1 MSSVEERVAQ
11 LRKELQGKVQGS
23 TSNDSGIKQLREKL
37 SQNPNEPIRRTYT
50 PASNYVAE
58 SGTLAK
64 SATSIVPVIERQEAY
79 KPSNL
84 LDMTD
89 DELSVREDALQQL
102 VNSNRFRSQE
112 LNRGTDAAA
121 RQAEENLKALQEAR
135 GLKRLGAYSDEELR
149 GMSLADID
157 ETVRQLNEQL
167 KYAKDNQMDA
177 QALEYQS
184 QIDALQG
191 ARGQRLQGKAQSY
204 DDFTAEELQERLAN
218 LERQQNAL
226 YQKST
231 STGDGRYYQDA
242 TRMGYQ
248 KEELQQ
254 ANYLAKVRE
263 TDEDTMQMA
272 LDAIR
277 KQMELADLMQQE
289 GTYRDVNPWFAVNFG
304 TPSEEQGSAYENI
317 KALSAEADAA
327 LQAAK
332 AKAHNT
338 GADWTTL
345 EHYAESQINKE
356 RADAMTENAK
366 NAVEDADSIVGAMLR
381 HSGSQI
387 FGGLGALDMTAQA
400 IGNAFRGSENYL
412 PIDPNT
418 NYNRYSILADA
429 YQQGGAELVEK
440 YAAADPILGKFLT
453 GKDYITGDQ
462 SRAQY
467 LYNVGVSSLDSA
479 VNLGVAML
487 LSAGISGFVPM
498 DAQTFNTT
506 SARLVNAIMGSSAAT
521 SAIRENLK
529 SGDMTDA
536 QAVTLGIMSG
546 VAEAITESW
555 SIETLLNGDTTA
567 FARLVNRIVKNPVG
581 NNLLKGFISEGS
593 EEIASNWLNR
603 LFDYIVRH
611 DKSETMQDYNA
622 YLAQGDSSGEAWRK
636 IFTGWL
642 QEDASAGLA
651 GSLAGLTGGA
661 SHYALTGTVD
671 SVDTYVTER
680 EAEKAR
686 LQAEQNARQEAQNME
701 QNVQQNTAQNVQQ
714 MQKKTAE
721 QPTAQ
726 NVQQNTAEQQ
736 RAENTQ
742 QERPAANN
750 TEAEITNRNR
760 SEAEVD
766 SDILQVAR
774 AATVLGES
782 GAKALTDAY
791 DRATARQIS
800 PEEAVTGFTHI
811 YNAALENKEIPSE
824 NLPAHMRMAAKY
836 AGQNDA
842 ARAAQAKYFGESAM
856 LVRDKAFKKAHLSS
870 RTAMRLDALAKVL
883 GVKISFAEEVNNGL
897 SNAAYGDGEM
907 VIALDTQDPLSTAV
921 IHEAIHRLRE
931 TNPKLYNELSTFI
944 QTNLSTDRYLRSILE
959 RMDRYQ
965 NSDLGYLTEEMV
977 ADAFG
982 RIMND
987 GKLLDRYVQDN
998 RTGAEKL
1005 RDLLQDIVNAVRRV
1019 LNQQNLKLSREQ
1031 KAEFQ
1036 ELEKQY
1042 SAMAQKLTKA
1052 LDAAAR
1058 QTAEQNK
1065 NAATTGGEV
1074 RYSINPN
1081 YRNDILSWYN
1091 NGKPKGE
1098 TFELGST
1105 GPVLQ
1110 GLGAIESDIYMTGD
1124 KIRTILD
1131 QHKEMSIA
1139 EISRIPEILEDPVL
1153 ILKSKGTGKNGDNSR
1168 MVVYGSIK
1176 AKNGQP
1182 ILSVLDLRPRE
1193 NGFLLNDMQKVNSAY
1208 TKNNP
1213 IGFISNSEVLYADKK
1228 RTIPLLRQFGLTI
1241 TSRRLLQSGSIGSIS
1256 YDGDI
1261 VNLSGEPFLSV
1272 VDTSSGNDTEFYD
1285 DQHKYSMKVTD
1296 KKTLDFLN
1304 NQKTITTYKTMQYVD
1319 GKLYPPM
1326 AARINGQYEDAST
1339 LGQWEQAVEHPEFIR
1354 DGNKFKLDKG
1364 KGQGSLTAAYNPYMH
1379 SSNLVIND
1387 QFTGAYTRDNL
1398 VTVECEVPVSEAT
1411 SGYKADG
1418 AKDNVGWHAWHTG
1431 TVAGQI
1437 RKETGVERQVFLSR
1451 WIKPVRIIPDAEV
1464 AKMYKT
1470 LLKGTQIKVPDNV
1483 VTPSLLSELKKAGV
1497 PIEESGRIRYS
1508 LKEDIEKQINSAGL
1522 YLQNK
1527 DNNKN
1532 NLRIR
1537 AYLSEAYPD
1546 YSIGFQNDKN
1556 TGRVS
1561 VLSVADRK
1569 TAQDA
1574 FARSAAETA
1583 HRMKEV
1589 NEKKRF
1595 YDRVKTPSGIERLR
1609 LSLMKR
1615 LERDGYTSAYIET
1628 SKSSV
1633 HSISSY
1639 IYAVSED
1646 GNPVTIKISDHNTMG
1661 QKLGNNT
1668 DAFIDL
1674 RDMRNIDHV
1683 YKEIQAIFERNGV
1696 LQSADNAGKYSLKAG
1711 TKPQENVKRKF
1722 SLKTDSEGR
1731 KLSEQQEEY
1740 FKDSKVRDED
1750 GNLLVVYHGTDAD
1763 FTVFDRSKSRANMD
1777 IQGNFFSPWEID
1789 AKGYGSKV
1797 SAYYLNITNP
1807 ANEGTAYKALNR
1819 FKGQNEAGV
1828 KAREYL
1834 ISLGYDGVNNSG
1846 EEYIAFYP
1854 EQPKRTDNNNPT
1866 SNPDFRYSL
1875 KQFDDG
1881 KRFVDV
1887 ETDQAQFDG
1896 LSLNEM
1902 NMLAHKIIKQKYGN
1916 KVVGIDNRVYV
1927 NGNSAEEYVYFKRG
1941 TPKEVIEA
1949 KARASTE
1956 LDNLIDVGTNFRT
1969 AEDGADGHVHP
1980 DAPGGFSYFDTIF
1993 KVGPEYYKGVVNVK
2007 NNGRGKLF
2015 WGVTKTENITQDI
2028 YASYGKNPTS
2038 TFLRDASMETVT
2050 QEKESVKR
2058 KKSKEEIP
2066 TEELLAELVKR
2077 YGAMPTGEN
2086 PFRDIVLPKKTAKE
2100 LKLSQTVRTILEA
2113 KATPEVMVPSIQ
2125 ELAAEGTYSYQS
2137 YSDEAALSD
2146 AEAKIRDVGWG
2157 KALEDWNKAVRSG
2170 EVSKANTAMG
2180 WALYD
2185 HSANS
2190 GDTATALMVLNNMVE
2205 HQRSAAQAVQATRIL
2220 KQMNPE
2226 TQLYGVQ
2233 RSVANLQKEINE
2245 RYGKKGVKLII
2256 NEDLAER
2263 FMKAETQTERDNVL
2277 ADIYRDIGRQM
2288 PSSFMDK
2295 WNAWRYLSMLGNPRT
2310 HVRNIVG
2317 NAGFVPVV
2325 AVKNL
2330 TATGIE
2336 AAVNFVSGG
2345 QLQRTKGLIGFSSN
2359 DRAILKAAWNDYA
2372 KIEEAAMGGGK
2383 YSDYAA
2389 ANKYVEEGRRIFR
2402 LKGLEWL
2409 RKTNGKLLDQED
2421 VWFSQPHY
2429 ANALAQYCKANHITA
2444 EQIAEG
2450 GTAMKNA
2457 RAYAI
2462 LEAQKATYR
2471 DTNAF
2476 SQAISDLG
2484 RVGFRTETTV
2494 NKAIAKIIEGILPF
2508 RKTPANILV
2517 RGIEYSPIGLMW
2529 SIKQG
2534 LVDVKS
2540 GKKTGA
2546 QVIDGI
2552 SAGLTGTGLAALGFY
2567 LASQLLVRGGGGDD
2581 DKKKNFEDLTGHQ
2594 TYSLELLDGTS
2605 ITLDWLAPECM
2616 PFFIGVNLYEMMR
2629 DNQGNLT
2636 MADMLRAITQVSE
2649 PLMEL
2654 SCLQSL
2660 NSVFEAVGSLNNS
2673 GVAGLP
2679 KALINAATSYFT
2691 QGLPTVLGQVERTFE
2706 DQRYTT
2712 YTEKNAFLTGDMQY
2726 AFGKASARIPGV
2738 DFQQIPYIDA
2748 WGRIEY
2754 TGDLP
2759 TRALNNF
2766 LNPAYTSKISTSDA
2780 EKELLRLYEAT
2791 GDASVLPQRAPKY
2804 FTVDSERKDL
2814 TAEEY
2819 VKYATLKG
2827 QKSLE
2832 LVTNLTKSDAYKKL
2846 NDEQKVDAIAN
2857 AYKLANQIAKTKIS
2871 SYKPEAWVQKAI
2883 DAEKSTGV
2891 KMEAFLIAKAKT
2903 ADLESIKDKNGDS
2916 ITNSKG
2922 LLIMQ
2927 QIYSIPG
2934 LTDKQ
2939 RAALF
2944 ESLGVGKEIRHLN
2957 KAAVDEKLQ
2966 RIEKKNKK

>member
-1 MSSVEERVAQ
+1 MASIEERAAQ
-11 LRKELQGKVQGS
+11 LRKRLQGD
-23 TSNDSGIKQLREKL
+23 TSDTNSVSSRASQLRERL
-37 SQNPNEPIRRTYT
+37 SRASDEPIRRTYT
-50 PASNYVAE
+50 PASNYVE
-58 SGTLAK
+58 QSTSS
-64 SATSIVPVIERQEAY
+64 SAVQRSSAY
-79 KPSNL
+79 DPSNL

-89 DELSVREDALQQL
+89 EELSVREDALQQL

-184 QIDALQG
+184 QIDVLQG

-263 TDEDTMQMA
+263 IDEDTMQMA

-317 KALSAEADAA
+317 KAFSAEADAA

-366 NAVEDADSIVGAMLR
+366 NTVEDADSIVGAMLR

-387 FGGLGALDMTAQA
+387 FGGLGALDMTAQT

-440 YAAADPILGKFLT
+440 YAAADPILSKFLT

-622 YLAQGDSSGEAWRK
+622 YLSQGDSSGEAWRK
-636 IFTGWL
+636 IFAEWL

-661 SHYALTGTVD
+661 SHYVLTGTVD

-686 LQAEQNARQEAQNME
+686 LQAEQNARQEAQNVE
-701 QNVQQNTAQNVQQ
+701 QAAQQNTAQNVQQ

-750 TEAEITNRNR
+750 TEAQITNRNR

-791 DRATARQIS
+791 DRATAQQIS

-811 YNAALENKEIPSE
+811 YNAALENKDIPSE
-824 NLPAHMRMAAKY
+824 NLPAHMRMAAEY

-883 GVKISFAEEVNNGL
+883 GVNIRFAEEVNNGL

-907 VIALDTQDPLSTAV
+907 VIALDTQDPLNTAV

-1074 RYSINPN
+1074 QS
-1081 YRNDILSWYN
+1081 
-1091 NGKPKGE
+1091 GVK
-1098 TFELGST
+1098 
-1105 GPVLQ
+1105 
-1110 GLGAIESDIYMTGD
+1110 
-1124 KIRTILD
+1124 
-1131 QHKEMSIA
+1131 MS
-1139 EISRIPEILEDPVL
+1139 L
-1153 ILKSKGTGKNGDNSR
+1153 KGTNRYGIE
-1168 MVVYGSIK
+1168 VYETDASIK
-1176 AKNGQP
+1176 ALPKKER
-1182 ILSVLDLRPRE
+1182 IAVYLDLMRNMYSGRTARFVRNGHTYYAVFDQSSLRKSIYGDNRSSRRGVTAFINAGASGDIFDLVE
-1193 NGFLLNDMQKVNSAY
+1193 NSTYKGSAVNTKDHTNADYFDYFVKTVQIDGQVFDLFADVEKAY
-1208 TKNNP
+1208 GTDGGYTYTVALKNNKKIEATP
-1213 IGFISNSEVLYADKK
+1213 HSELPFQEPVKNAGPASDN
-1228 RTIPLLRQFGLTI
+1228 
-1241 TSRRLLQSGSIGSIS
+1241 SIS
-1256 YDGDI
+1256 
-1261 VNLSGEPFLSV
+1261 
-1272 VDTSSGNDTEFYD
+1272 
-1285 DQHKYSMKVTD
+1285 
-1296 KKTLDFLN
+1296 
-1304 NQKTITTYKTMQYVD
+1304 
-1319 GKLYPPM
+1319 
-1326 AARINGQYEDAST
+1326 
-1339 LGQWEQAVEHPEFIR
+1339 
-1354 DGNKFKLDKG
+1354 
-1364 KGQGSLTAAYNPYMH
+1364 
-1379 SSNLVIND
+1379 
-1387 QFTGAYTRDNL
+1387 
-1398 VTVECEVPVSEAT
+1398 
-1411 SGYKADG
+1411 
-1418 AKDNVGWHAWHTG
+1418 KD
-1431 TVAGQI
+1431 
-1437 RKETGVERQVFLSR
+1437 
-1451 WIKPVRIIPDAEV
+1451 
-1464 AKMYKT
+1464 
-1470 LLKGTQIKVPDNV
+1470 
-1483 VTPSLLSELKKAGV
+1483 
-1497 PIEESGRIRYS
+1497 
-1508 LKEDIEKQINSAGL
+1508 
-1522 YLQNK
+1522 
-1527 DNNKN
+1527 
-1532 NLRIR
+1532 
-1537 AYLSEAYPD
+1537 
-1546 YSIGFQNDKN
+1546 
-1556 TGRVS
+1556 
-1561 VLSVADRK
+1561 
-1569 TAQDA
+1569 
-1574 FARSAAETA
+1574 
-1583 HRMKEV
+1583 
-1589 NEKKRF
+1589 
-1595 YDRVKTPSGIERLR
+1595 
-1609 LSLMKR
+1609 
-1615 LERDGYTSAYIET
+1615 
-1628 SKSSV
+1628 
-1633 HSISSY
+1633 
-1639 IYAVSED
+1639 
-1646 GNPVTIKISDHNTMG
+1646 
-1661 QKLGNNT
+1661 
-1668 DAFIDL
+1668 
-1674 RDMRNIDHV
+1674 
-1683 YKEIQAIFERNGV
+1683 
-1696 LQSADNAGKYSLKAG
+1696 
-1711 TKPQENVKRKF
+1711 QENVKRKF

-1854 EQPKRTDNNNPT
+1854 EQSKRTDNSNPT
-1866 SNPDFRYSL
+1866 SNPDIRYSLKEDIEKQINSAGLYLQNKDNNKNNLRIRAYLSEAYPDYSIGFQNDKNTGRVSVLSVADRKTAQDAFARSAAETAHRMKEVNEKKRFYDRIKTPSGIERLRLSLMKRLERDGYTSAYIETSKSSVHSISSYIYAVSEDGNPVTIKISDHNTMGQKLGNNTDAFIDLRDMRNIDHVYKEIQAIFERNGVLQSADNAGKYSLKAGTKPYVSDLARFRYSL

-1902 NMLAHKIIKQKYGN
+1902 NALAKKIIKEKFGN
-1916 KVVGIDNRVYV
+1916 RVTGIDNRTYV
-1927 NGNSAEEYVYFKRG
+1927 NGNSAEKYVYYNHG
-1941 TPKEVIEA
+1941 TSEDVIEA

-1956 LDNLIDVGTNFRT
+1956 LDNLIDAGTNFRT

-2007 NNGRGKLF
+2007 NNGRGQLF
-2015 WGVTKTENITQDI
+2015 WGVTKTENITQDTH
-2028 YASYGKNPTS
+2028 ASYGKNPTS
-2038 TFLRDASMETVT
+2038 IFLRDASMETVT
-2050 QEKESVKR
+2050 QGKESVKR

-2113 KATPEVMVPSIQ
+2113 KVTPEVMVPSIQ

-2336 AAVNFVSGG
+2336 AAVSFVSGG

-2450 GTAMKNA
+2450 GTAIKNA
-2457 RAYAI
+2457 KAYAI

-2494 NKAIAKIIEGILPF
+2494 NKAIAKITEGILPF

-2594 TYSLELLDGTS
+2594 TYSLELPDGTS

-2636 MADMLRAITQVSE
+2636 MADMLSAITQVSE

-2726 AFGKASARIPGV
+2726 AFGKAGARIPGV

-2766 LNPAYTSKISTSDA
+2766 LNPAYTSKITTSDA

-2966 RIEKKNKK
+2966 RIEKKNNK

>member
-11 LRKELQGKVQGS
+11 LRKELQEKVQGS
-23 TSNDSGIKQLREKL
+23 TSNDSGIKRLREKL

-50 PASNYVAE
+50 PASNHVAE
-58 SGTLAK
+58 SGTSAK
-64 SATSIVPVIERQEAY
+64 SATSIVPVIDRQEAY

-112 LNRGTDAAA
+112 LNRSTDAAA

-157 ETVRQLNEQL
+157 ETMRQLNEQL

-366 NAVEDADSIVGAMLR
+366 NTVEDADSIVGAMLR

-521 SAIRENLK
+521 SAIRENLQ

-622 YLAQGDSSGEAWRK
+622 YLSQGDSSGEAWRK
-636 IFTGWL
+636 IFAGWL

-714 MQKKTAE
+714 EQQKAAA

-736 RAENTQ
+736 RTENTQ

-750 TEAEITNRNR
+750 TEAQITNRNR

-791 DRATARQIS
+791 DRATAQQIS

-811 YNAALENKEIPSE
+811 YNAALENKDIPSE
-824 NLPAHMRMAAKY
+824 NLPAHMRMAAEY

-842 ARAAQAKYFGESAM
+842 ARAAQAKYFGASAM

-870 RTAMRLDALAKVL
+870 RTGMRLDALAKVL
-883 GVKISFAEEVNNGL
+883 GVKIRFAEEVNNGL

-907 VIALDTQDPLSTAV
+907 VIALDTQDPLNTAV

-1031 KAEFQ
+1031 KSEFH

-1074 RYSINPN
+1074 
-1081 YRNDILSWYN
+1081 
-1091 NGKPKGE
+1091 
-1098 TFELGST
+1098 
-1105 GPVLQ
+1105 
-1110 GLGAIESDIYMTGD
+1110 
-1124 KIRTILD
+1124 
-1131 QHKEMSIA
+1131 
-1139 EISRIPEILEDPVL
+1139 
-1153 ILKSKGTGKNGDNSR
+1153 
-1168 MVVYGSIK
+1168 
-1176 AKNGQP
+1176 
-1182 ILSVLDLRPRE
+1182 
-1193 NGFLLNDMQKVNSAY
+1193 
-1208 TKNNP
+1208 
-1213 IGFISNSEVLYADKK
+1213 
-1228 RTIPLLRQFGLTI
+1228 
-1241 TSRRLLQSGSIGSIS
+1241 
-1256 YDGDI
+1256 
-1261 VNLSGEPFLSV
+1261 
-1272 VDTSSGNDTEFYD
+1272 
-1285 DQHKYSMKVTD
+1285 KYS
-1296 KKTLDFLN
+1296 
-1304 NQKTITTYKTMQYVD
+1304 
-1319 GKLYPPM
+1319 
-1326 AARINGQYEDAST
+1326 
-1339 LGQWEQAVEHPEFIR
+1339 
-1354 DGNKFKLDKG
+1354 
-1364 KGQGSLTAAYNPYMH
+1364 
-1379 SSNLVIND
+1379 
-1387 QFTGAYTRDNL
+1387 
-1398 VTVECEVPVSEAT
+1398 
-1411 SGYKADG
+1411 
-1418 AKDNVGWHAWHTG
+1418 AKS
-1431 TVAGQI
+1431 I
-1437 RKETGVERQVFLSR
+1437 EERRKETQ
-1451 WIKPVRIIPDAEV
+1451 AEV
-1464 AKMYKT
+1464 TAQYQQKVHDILNGTSQGNDALLVGYTPEIYHNLGMPDLPFVVGSGHVYSMAKTAAEAAAEGRSGANYHGLGESVVADIMEFVKEPIMVISAKDVNKT
-1470 LLKGTQIKVPDNV
+1470 TTPMRSTHSVVALIDVGTAKNSLVIPVAITAERTVNGVRMDVNAISSAYERNV
-1483 VTPSLLSELKKAGV
+1483 VPLVNEAIAQFNSGENSVFYVKKEAENLLGAGV
-1497 PIEESGRIRYS
+1497 QFP
-1508 LKEDIEKQINSAGL
+1508 
-1522 YLQNK
+1522 
-1527 DNNKN
+1527 
-1532 NLRIR
+1532 
-1537 AYLSEAYPD
+1537 
-1546 YSIGFQNDKN
+1546 
-1556 TGRVS
+1556 
-1561 VLSVADRK
+1561 
-1569 TAQDA
+1569 
-1574 FARSAAETA
+1574 
-1583 HRMKEV
+1583 
-1589 NEKKRF
+1589 
-1595 YDRVKTPSGIERLR
+1595 
-1609 LSLMKR
+1609 KR
-1615 LERDGYTSAYIET
+1615 LKDAASSDGI
-1628 SKSSV
+1628 V
-1633 HSISSY
+1633 
-1639 IYAVSED
+1639 
-1646 GNPVTIKISDHNTMG
+1646 
-1661 QKLGNNT
+1661 
-1668 DAFIDL
+1668 
-1674 RDMRNIDHV
+1674 
-1683 YKEIQAIFERNGV
+1683 
-1696 LQSADNAGKYSLKAG
+1696 
-1711 TKPQENVKRKF
+1711 RKF
-1722 SLKTDSEGR
+1722 
-1731 KLSEQQEEY
+1731 
-1740 FKDSKVRDED
+1740 DSKVNMSVQNLTQSQQFKRWFGDWQNHPDNASKVVNAD
-1750 GNLLVVYHGTDAD
+1750 GTPKIMYHGTSEQNGN
-1763 FTVFDRSKSRANMD
+1763 FTVFDESKAVKRGGLGFKALGK
-1777 IQGNFFSPWEID
+1777 GNYFTATPLTGNER
-1789 AKGYGSKV
+1789 YGSRVIEAYLSIQKPLIV
-1797 SAYYLNITNP
+1797 ESGVTFRDAAAEIIGESAHEMSYDELQ
-1807 ANEGTAYKALNR
+1807 AKMR
-1819 FKGQNEAGV
+1819 K
-1828 KAREYL
+1828 R
-1834 ISLGYDGVNNSG
+1834 GYDGVIQRNKSG
-1846 EEYIAFYP
+1846 DINIAVAFDSNQIKSAT
-1854 EQPKRTDNNNPT
+1854 ENLGTFEKD
-1866 SNPDFRYSL
+1866 NPDIRYSL

-1956 LDNLIDVGTNFRT
+1956 LDNLIDAGTNFRT

-2125 ELAAEGTYSYQS
+2125 ELAADGAYSYQS

-2336 AAVNFVSGG
+2336 AAVNFVSRG

-2372 KIEEAAMGGGK
+2372 KIEEVAMGGGK

-2429 ANALAQYCKANHITA
+2429 TNALAQYCKANHITA

-2450 GTAMKNA
+2450 GAAIKNA

-2594 TYSLELLDGTS
+2594 TYSLELPDGTS

-2636 MADMLRAITQVSE
+2636 MADMLSAITQVSE

-2766 LNPAYTSKISTSDA
+2766 LNPAYTSKITTSDA

-2832 LVTNLTKSDAYKKL
+2832 LVTNLTKSAAYKKL

>member
-1 MSSVEERVAQ
+1 MATLQERLDKFKNGNVNIQQSAATEKDLLQERLDNFKNRAGNVQSSP
-11 LRKELQGKVQGS
+11 K
-23 TSNDSGIKQLREKL
+23 
-37 SQNPNEPIRRTYT
+37 TYT
-50 PASNYVAE
+50 PASNHVAE
-58 SGTLAK
+58 SGTLTK

-112 LNRGTDAAA
+112 LNRSTDAAA

-317 KALSAEADAA
+317 KTLSAEADAA

-366 NAVEDADSIVGAMLR
+366 NTVEDADSIVGAMLR

-440 YAAADPILGKFLT
+440 YAAADPILSKFLT

-521 SAIRENLK
+521 SAIRENLQ

-622 YLAQGDSSGEAWRK
+622 YLSQGDSSGEAWRK
-636 IFTGWL
+636 IFAGWL

-686 LQAEQNARQEAQNME
+686 LQAEQNARQEAQNAE
-701 QNVQQNTAQNVQQ
+701 QTAQQNTAQNVQQ
-714 MQKKTAE
+714 EQQKAAA

-736 RAENTQ
+736 TAENTQ

-750 TEAEITNRNR
+750 TEARITNHNR

-811 YNAALENKEIPSE
+811 YNAALENKDIPNE
-824 NLPAHMRMAAKY
+824 NLPAHMRMAAEY

-883 GVKISFAEEVNNGL
+883 GVKIRFAEEVNNGL

-907 VIALDTQDPLSTAV
+907 VIALDTQDPLNTAV

-1065 NAATTGGEV
+1065 NAASTGGEV
-1074 RYSINPN
+1074 QS
-1081 YRNDILSWYN
+1081 
-1091 NGKPKGE
+1091 GVK
-1098 TFELGST
+1098 
-1105 GPVLQ
+1105 
-1110 GLGAIESDIYMTGD
+1110 
-1124 KIRTILD
+1124 
-1131 QHKEMSIA
+1131 MS
-1139 EISRIPEILEDPVL
+1139 L
-1153 ILKSKGTGKNGDNSR
+1153 KGTNRYGIE
-1168 MVVYGSIK
+1168 VYETDASIK
-1176 AKNGQP
+1176 ALPKKER
-1182 ILSVLDLRPRE
+1182 IAVYLDLMRNMYSGRTARFVRNGHTYYAVFDQSSLRKPVYGDNRSSRRGVTALINAGASGDIFDLVE
-1193 NGFLLNDMQKVNSAY
+1193 NSTYKGSAVNTKDHTNADYFDYFVKTVQIDGQVFDLFADVEKSYGTDGGY
-1208 TKNNP
+1208 TYTVALKNNKKIEATP
-1213 IGFISNSEVLYADKK
+1213 HSELPFQEPVKNAGPASDN
-1228 RTIPLLRQFGLTI
+1228 
-1241 TSRRLLQSGSIGSIS
+1241 SIS
-1256 YDGDI
+1256 
-1261 VNLSGEPFLSV
+1261 
-1272 VDTSSGNDTEFYD
+1272 
-1285 DQHKYSMKVTD
+1285 TD
-1296 KKTLDFLN
+1296 
-1304 NQKTITTYKTMQYVD
+1304 
-1319 GKLYPPM
+1319 
-1326 AARINGQYEDAST
+1326 
-1339 LGQWEQAVEHPEFIR
+1339 
-1354 DGNKFKLDKG
+1354 
-1364 KGQGSLTAAYNPYMH
+1364 
-1379 SSNLVIND
+1379 
-1387 QFTGAYTRDNL
+1387 
-1398 VTVECEVPVSEAT
+1398 
-1411 SGYKADG
+1411 
-1418 AKDNVGWHAWHTG
+1418 
-1431 TVAGQI
+1431 
-1437 RKETGVERQVFLSR
+1437 
-1451 WIKPVRIIPDAEV
+1451 
-1464 AKMYKT
+1464 
-1470 LLKGTQIKVPDNV
+1470 
-1483 VTPSLLSELKKAGV
+1483 
-1497 PIEESGRIRYS
+1497 
-1508 LKEDIEKQINSAGL
+1508 
-1522 YLQNK
+1522 
-1527 DNNKN
+1527 
-1532 NLRIR
+1532 
-1537 AYLSEAYPD
+1537 
-1546 YSIGFQNDKN
+1546 
-1556 TGRVS
+1556 
-1561 VLSVADRK
+1561 
-1569 TAQDA
+1569 
-1574 FARSAAETA
+1574 
-1583 HRMKEV
+1583 
-1589 NEKKRF
+1589 
-1595 YDRVKTPSGIERLR
+1595 
-1609 LSLMKR
+1609 
-1615 LERDGYTSAYIET
+1615 
-1628 SKSSV
+1628 
-1633 HSISSY
+1633 
-1639 IYAVSED
+1639 
-1646 GNPVTIKISDHNTMG
+1646 
-1661 QKLGNNT
+1661 
-1668 DAFIDL
+1668 
-1674 RDMRNIDHV
+1674 
-1683 YKEIQAIFERNGV
+1683 
-1696 LQSADNAGKYSLKAG
+1696 
-1711 TKPQENVKRKF
+1711 QENVKRKF
-1722 SLKTDSEGR
+1722 SLKEDSEGNTLTEGQR
-1731 KLSEQQEEY
+1731 EY
-1740 FKDSKVRDED
+1740 FKDSKAVDAK
-1750 GNLLVVYHGTDAD
+1750 GNLLVMHHISGASNISVFQSGNSAGLIYFAPDRESAAKAARGKKTDY
-1763 FTVFDRSKSRANMD
+1763 
-1777 IQGNFFSPWEID
+1777 EC
-1789 AKGYGSKV
+1789 
-1797 SAYYLNITNP
+1797 YLNVTNP
-1807 ANEGTAYKALNR
+1807 VNTEATPLHWYEAEDSLRVAEWKRQGHDGVYV
-1819 FKGQNEAGV
+1819 QDEAGV
-1828 KAREYL
+1828 
-1834 ISLGYDGVNNSG
+1834 SLAVFS
-1846 EEYIAFYP
+1846 P
-1854 EQPKRTDNNNPT
+1854 EQIKRVSNQNPT
-1866 SNPDFRYSL
+1866 NDPDIRYSL
-1875 KQFDDG
+1875 KEYTDEEKKQHVKDAAAYFGRTYKWAETGYITTDGSRLDFSGKHEGGPGGYRTVDHRDIRDALGDDYGGDDYSGGMVQFMSEGNIRIMPESGGINLSVMPTKAQMETLSGFISSQRGEVILDLDTPDGQTVFSTEYPRGTHANKVLSDIRAYFEDGTKPYVSDLARFRYSVDGARFSLKRTSKMTLNEQLKMFYDG
-1881 KRFVDV
+1881 KMASSDAFYFGETPIKLKNAGFDV
-1887 ETDQAQFDG
+1887 LPLAMTIRDFRKSTKKKHNIPRRV
-1896 LSLNEM
+1896 LKNIM
-1902 NMLAHKIIKQKYGN
+1902 NNLASPLFSFGSGEK
-1916 KVVGIDNRVYV
+1916 VGIVLDDID
-1927 NGNSAEEYVYFKRG
+1927 GDGHKLLAALERG
-1941 TPKEVIEA
+1941 TNMDRKP
-1949 KARASTE
+1949 
-1956 LDNLIDVGTNFRT
+1956 
-1969 AEDGADGHVHP
+1969 
-1980 DAPGGFSYFDTIF
+1980 
-1993 KVGPEYYKGVVNVK
+1993 VNVINSLYGLEHPAEWLK
-2007 NNGRGKLF
+2007 NQIDSGSEFVLYDEKRANAFLQTYGYK
-2015 WGVTKTENITQDI
+2015 
-2028 YASYGKNPTS
+2028 ASVGDGIRS
-2038 TFLRDASMETVT
+2038 LDETVT

-2058 KKSKEEIP
+2058 KNSKEEIP

-2450 GTAMKNA
+2450 GTAIKNA

-2636 MADMLRAITQVSE
+2636 MADMLSAITQVSE

-2966 RIEKKNKK
+2966 RIEKKNNK

>member
-23 TSNDSGIKQLREKL
+23 TSNDGGIKQLREKL

-50 PASNYVAE
+50 PASNYVE
-58 SGTLAK
+58 QSTSS
-64 SATSIVPVIERQEAY
+64 SAAQRSSAY
-79 KPSNL
+79 DPSNL

-112 LNRGTDAAA
+112 LNLGTDAAA

-263 TDEDTMQMA
+263 TDEDTMQMT
-272 LDAIR
+272 LNAIR

-289 GTYRDVNPWFAVNFG
+289 GTYRDVNPWFAVSFG

-366 NAVEDADSIVGAMLR
+366 NTVEDADSIVGAMLR

-546 VAEAITESW
+546 VAEAMTESW

-567 FARLVNRIVKNPVG
+567 FARLVNRIVKNPVA

-622 YLAQGDSSGEAWRK
+622 YLSQGDSSGEAWRK
-636 IFTGWL
+636 IFAGWL

-686 LQAEQNARQEAQNME
+686 LQAEQNARQEAQNVE
-701 QNVQQNTAQNVQQ
+701 QNAQQNTAQNVQQ

-750 TEAEITNRNR
+750 TEAQITNRNR

-811 YNAALENKEIPSE
+811 YNAALENKDIPSE
-824 NLPAHMRMAAKY
+824 NLPAHMRMAAEY

-842 ARAAQAKYFGESAM
+842 ARAAQAKYFGASAM

-883 GVKISFAEEVNNGL
+883 GVKIRFAEEVNNGL

-907 VIALDTQDPLSTAV
+907 VIALDTQDPLNTAV

-1005 RDLLQDIVNAVRRV
+1005 LDLLQDIVNAVRRV

-1074 RYSINPN
+1074 VLKDGVKYSKKLSFAEQVDAVLHGEFNRYTDVYIMDTPSILQAFGLKEYPMLISQKHL
-1081 YRNDILSWYN
+1081 RDINHPKSNKNSHWHGLSESIIQ
-1091 NGKPKGE
+1091 KIPS
-1098 TFELGST
+1098 F
-1105 GPVLQ
+1105 
-1110 GLGAIESDIYMTGD
+1110 IESPAIVMESATKSVDIVVVSSE
-1124 KIRTILD
+1124 LD
-1131 QHKEMSIA
+1131 SDGLPIVISIHPDGSGRYNRA
-1139 EISRIPEILEDPVL
+1139 EIASNFVT
-1153 ILKSKGTGKNGDNSR
+1153 SVYGKNGFAEYINAAIADNR
-1168 MVVYGSIK
+1168 IRY
-1176 AKNGQP
+1176 
-1182 ILSVLDLRPRE
+1182 
-1193 NGFLLNDMQKVNSAY
+1193 
-1208 TKNNP
+1208 NN
-1213 IGFISNSEVLYADKK
+1213 KK
-1228 RTIPLLRQFGLTI
+1228 RTQSLFANARLQLPGSLLKDGFFND
-1241 TSRRLLQSGSIGSIS
+1241 SIS
-1256 YDGDI
+1256 
-1261 VNLSGEPFLSV
+1261 
-1272 VDTSSGNDTEFYD
+1272 
-1285 DQHKYSMKVTD
+1285 TD
-1296 KKTLDFLN
+1296 
-1304 NQKTITTYKTMQYVD
+1304 
-1319 GKLYPPM
+1319 
-1326 AARINGQYEDAST
+1326 
-1339 LGQWEQAVEHPEFIR
+1339 
-1354 DGNKFKLDKG
+1354 
-1364 KGQGSLTAAYNPYMH
+1364 
-1379 SSNLVIND
+1379 
-1387 QFTGAYTRDNL
+1387 
-1398 VTVECEVPVSEAT
+1398 
-1411 SGYKADG
+1411 
-1418 AKDNVGWHAWHTG
+1418 
-1431 TVAGQI
+1431 
-1437 RKETGVERQVFLSR
+1437 
-1451 WIKPVRIIPDAEV
+1451 
-1464 AKMYKT
+1464 
-1470 LLKGTQIKVPDNV
+1470 
-1483 VTPSLLSELKKAGV
+1483 
-1497 PIEESGRIRYS
+1497 
-1508 LKEDIEKQINSAGL
+1508 
-1522 YLQNK
+1522 
-1527 DNNKN
+1527 
-1532 NLRIR
+1532 
-1537 AYLSEAYPD
+1537 
-1546 YSIGFQNDKN
+1546 
-1556 TGRVS
+1556 
-1561 VLSVADRK
+1561 
-1569 TAQDA
+1569 
-1574 FARSAAETA
+1574 
-1583 HRMKEV
+1583 
-1589 NEKKRF
+1589 
-1595 YDRVKTPSGIERLR
+1595 
-1609 LSLMKR
+1609 
-1615 LERDGYTSAYIET
+1615 
-1628 SKSSV
+1628 
-1633 HSISSY
+1633 
-1639 IYAVSED
+1639 
-1646 GNPVTIKISDHNTMG
+1646 
-1661 QKLGNNT
+1661 
-1668 DAFIDL
+1668 
-1674 RDMRNIDHV
+1674 
-1683 YKEIQAIFERNGV
+1683 
-1696 LQSADNAGKYSLKAG
+1696 
-1711 TKPQENVKRKF
+1711 QENVKRKF

-1740 FKDSKVRDED
+1740 FKDSKIVD
-1750 GNLLVVYHGTDAD
+1750 GDGRLKVMYRGGNED
-1763 FTVFDRSKSRANMD
+1763 FTVFDRKKSSYSNLYGRGFYFTDSEAHAK
-1777 IQGNFFSPWEID
+1777 QYGNVKEF
-1789 AKGYGSKV
+1789 
-1797 SAYYLNITNP
+1797 YLNITTPVSTTETTITRSQMRKFLNAVA
-1807 ANEGTAYKALNR
+1807 ANEDDFSFENYGYEATVSSVLDSVYGKSDFAMVYDVNQTAIGDMVAAVELFNEVNGT
-1819 FKGQNEAGV
+1819 
-1828 KAREYL
+1828 
-1834 ISLGYDGVNNSG
+1834 SYDGLVLDT
-1846 EEYIAFYP
+1846 ETVAFDSK
-1854 EQPKRTDNNNPT
+1854 QIKNVTNKNPS
-1866 SNPDFRYSL
+1866 SNPDIRYSLKEYSADEKKQHVKDAVGFFGKTYKWAETGYITTDGSRLDFSGKHEGGPGGYRTVDHRDIRDALGDDYGGDDYSGGMVQFMSEGNIRIMPESGGINLSVMPTKAQMGTLSGFISSQRGEVILDLDTPDGQTVFSTEYPRGTHANKVLSDIRGYFEDGTKPYVSDLARFRYSL

-1896 LSLNEM
+1896 LSLRKM
-1902 NMLAHKIIKQKYGN
+1902 NSLATKIIKQKYGN
-1916 KVVGIDNRVYV
+1916 KVVGIDNRTFV
-1927 NGNSAEEYVYFKRG
+1927 NGNSAEKYVHYLRG
-1941 TPKEVIEA
+1941 TSEEVIQA

-1956 LDNLIDVGTNFRT
+1956 LDNLIDAGTNFRT
-1969 AEDGADGHVHP
+1969 REDGKDGHVHP
-1980 DAPGGFSYFDTIF
+1980 NVTDGFSYFDTIF
-1993 KVGPEYYKGVVNVK
+1993 KVGPEYYQGVVNIK
-2007 NNGRGKLF
+2007 NIGKGKLF
-2015 WGVTKTENITQDI
+2015 WGVTKVENITQVI
-2028 YASYGKNPTS
+2028 GASYGKNPAS
-2038 TFLRDASMETVT
+2038 TFLRDVSMETVT
-2050 QEKESVKR
+2050 QEKESVKG

-2100 LKLSQTVRTILEA
+2100 LKISQTVRTILEA

-2125 ELAAEGTYSYQS
+2125 ELAADGTYSYQS

-2146 AEAKIRDVGWG
+2146 AGAKIRDVGWG

-2185 HSANS
+2185 HAANS

-2336 AAVNFVSGG
+2336 AAVNFVSRG

-2429 ANALAQYCKANHITA
+2429 TNALAQYCKANHITA

-2450 GTAMKNA
+2450 GAAIKNA

-2494 NKAIAKIIEGILPF
+2494 NKAIAKITEGILPF

-2594 TYSLELLDGTS
+2594 TYSLELPDGTS

-2636 MADMLRAITQVSE
+2636 MADMLSAITQVSE

-2738 DFQQIPYIDA
+2738 DFHQIPYIDA

-2766 LNPAYTSKISTSDA
+2766 LNPAYTSKITTSDA

>member
-1 MSSVEERVAQ
+1 MIQRNKSGDINIAVAFD
-11 LRKELQGKVQGS
+11 
-23 TSNDSGIKQLREKL
+23 SNQI
-37 SQNPNEPIRRTYT
+37 
-50 PASNYVAE
+50 
-58 SGTLAK
+58 K
-64 SATSIVPVIERQEAY
+64 SAT
-79 KPSNL
+79 
-84 LDMTD
+84 
-89 DELSVREDALQQL
+89 
-102 VNSNRFRSQE
+102 
-112 LNRGTDAAA
+112 
-121 RQAEENLKALQEAR
+121 ENL
-135 GLKRLGAYSDEELR
+135 
-149 GMSLADID
+149 
-157 ETVRQLNEQL
+157 
-167 KYAKDNQMDA
+167 
-177 QALEYQS
+177 
-184 QIDALQG
+184 
-191 ARGQRLQGKAQSY
+191 
-204 DDFTAEELQERLAN
+204 
-218 LERQQNAL
+218 
-226 YQKST
+226 
-231 STGDGRYYQDA
+231 
-242 TRMGYQ
+242 
-248 KEELQQ
+248 
-254 ANYLAKVRE
+254 
-263 TDEDTMQMA
+263 
-272 LDAIR
+272 
-277 KQMELADLMQQE
+277 
-289 GTYRDVNPWFAVNFG
+289 GT
-304 TPSEEQGSAYENI
+304 
-317 KALSAEADAA
+317 
-327 LQAAK
+327 
-332 AKAHNT
+332 
-338 GADWTTL
+338 
-345 EHYAESQINKE
+345 
-356 RADAMTENAK
+356 
-366 NAVEDADSIVGAMLR
+366 
-381 HSGSQI
+381 
-387 FGGLGALDMTAQA
+387 
-400 IGNAFRGSENYL
+400 
-412 PIDPNT
+412 
-418 NYNRYSILADA
+418 
-429 YQQGGAELVEK
+429 
-440 YAAADPILGKFLT
+440 
-453 GKDYITGDQ
+453 
-462 SRAQY
+462 
-467 LYNVGVSSLDSA
+467 
-479 VNLGVAML
+479 
-487 LSAGISGFVPM
+487 
-498 DAQTFNTT
+498 
-506 SARLVNAIMGSSAAT
+506 
-521 SAIRENLK
+521 
-529 SGDMTDA
+529 
-536 QAVTLGIMSG
+536 
-546 VAEAITESW
+546 
-555 SIETLLNGDTTA
+555 
-567 FARLVNRIVKNPVG
+567 
-581 NNLLKGFISEGS
+581 
-593 EEIASNWLNR
+593 
-603 LFDYIVRH
+603 FD
-611 DKSETMQDYNA
+611 K
-622 YLAQGDSSGEAWRK
+622 
-636 IFTGWL
+636 
-642 QEDASAGLA
+642 
-651 GSLAGLTGGA
+651 
-661 SHYALTGTVD
+661 
-671 SVDTYVTER
+671 
-680 EAEKAR
+680 
-686 LQAEQNARQEAQNME
+686 
-701 QNVQQNTAQNVQQ
+701 
-714 MQKKTAE
+714 
-721 QPTAQ
+721 
-726 NVQQNTAEQQ
+726 
-736 RAENTQ
+736 
-742 QERPAANN
+742 
-750 TEAEITNRNR
+750 
-760 SEAEVD
+760 
-766 SDILQVAR
+766 
-774 AATVLGES
+774 
-782 GAKALTDAY
+782 
-791 DRATARQIS
+791 
-800 PEEAVTGFTHI
+800 
-811 YNAALENKEIPSE
+811 
-824 NLPAHMRMAAKY
+824 
-836 AGQNDA
+836 
-842 ARAAQAKYFGESAM
+842 
-856 LVRDKAFKKAHLSS
+856 
-870 RTAMRLDALAKVL
+870 
-883 GVKISFAEEVNNGL
+883 
-897 SNAAYGDGEM
+897 
-907 VIALDTQDPLSTAV
+907 
-921 IHEAIHRLRE
+921 
-931 TNPKLYNELSTFI
+931 
-944 QTNLSTDRYLRSILE
+944 
-959 RMDRYQ
+959 
-965 NSDLGYLTEEMV
+965 
-977 ADAFG
+977 
-982 RIMND
+982 
-987 GKLLDRYVQDN
+987 
-998 RTGAEKL
+998 
-1005 RDLLQDIVNAVRRV
+1005 
-1019 LNQQNLKLSREQ
+1019 
-1031 KAEFQ
+1031 
-1036 ELEKQY
+1036 
-1042 SAMAQKLTKA
+1042 
-1052 LDAAAR
+1052 
-1058 QTAEQNK
+1058 
-1065 NAATTGGEV
+1065 
-1074 RYSINPN
+1074 
-1081 YRNDILSWYN
+1081 
-1091 NGKPKGE
+1091 
-1098 TFELGST
+1098 
-1105 GPVLQ
+1105 
-1110 GLGAIESDIYMTGD
+1110 
-1124 KIRTILD
+1124 
-1131 QHKEMSIA
+1131 
-1139 EISRIPEILEDPVL
+1139 
-1153 ILKSKGTGKNGDNSR
+1153 
-1168 MVVYGSIK
+1168 
-1176 AKNGQP
+1176 
-1182 ILSVLDLRPRE
+1182 
-1193 NGFLLNDMQKVNSAY
+1193 
-1208 TKNNP
+1208 
-1213 IGFISNSEVLYADKK
+1213 
-1228 RTIPLLRQFGLTI
+1228 
-1241 TSRRLLQSGSIGSIS
+1241 
-1256 YDGDI
+1256 
-1261 VNLSGEPFLSV
+1261 
-1272 VDTSSGNDTEFYD
+1272 
-1285 DQHKYSMKVTD
+1285 
-1296 KKTLDFLN
+1296 
-1304 NQKTITTYKTMQYVD
+1304 
-1319 GKLYPPM
+1319 
-1326 AARINGQYEDAST
+1326 
-1339 LGQWEQAVEHPEFIR
+1339 
-1354 DGNKFKLDKG
+1354 
-1364 KGQGSLTAAYNPYMH
+1364 
-1379 SSNLVIND
+1379 
-1387 QFTGAYTRDNL
+1387 
-1398 VTVECEVPVSEAT
+1398 
-1411 SGYKADG
+1411 
-1418 AKDNVGWHAWHTG
+1418 
-1431 TVAGQI
+1431 
-1437 RKETGVERQVFLSR
+1437 
-1451 WIKPVRIIPDAEV
+1451 
-1464 AKMYKT
+1464 
-1470 LLKGTQIKVPDNV
+1470 
-1483 VTPSLLSELKKAGV
+1483 
-1497 PIEESGRIRYS
+1497 
-1508 LKEDIEKQINSAGL
+1508 
-1522 YLQNK
+1522 
-1527 DNNKN
+1527 
-1532 NLRIR
+1532 
-1537 AYLSEAYPD
+1537 
-1546 YSIGFQNDKN
+1546 
-1556 TGRVS
+1556 
-1561 VLSVADRK
+1561 
-1569 TAQDA
+1569 
-1574 FARSAAETA
+1574 
-1583 HRMKEV
+1583 
-1589 NEKKRF
+1589 
-1595 YDRVKTPSGIERLR
+1595 
-1609 LSLMKR
+1609 
-1615 LERDGYTSAYIET
+1615 
-1628 SKSSV
+1628 
-1633 HSISSY
+1633 
-1639 IYAVSED
+1639 
-1646 GNPVTIKISDHNTMG
+1646 
-1661 QKLGNNT
+1661 
-1668 DAFIDL
+1668 
-1674 RDMRNIDHV
+1674 
-1683 YKEIQAIFERNGV
+1683 
-1696 LQSADNAGKYSLKAG
+1696 
-1711 TKPQENVKRKF
+1711 
-1722 SLKTDSEGR
+1722 
-1731 KLSEQQEEY
+1731 
-1740 FKDSKVRDED
+1740 
-1750 GNLLVVYHGTDAD
+1750 
-1763 FTVFDRSKSRANMD
+1763 
-1777 IQGNFFSPWEID
+1777 
-1789 AKGYGSKV
+1789 
-1797 SAYYLNITNP
+1797 
-1807 ANEGTAYKALNR
+1807 
-1819 FKGQNEAGV
+1819 
-1828 KAREYL
+1828 
-1834 ISLGYDGVNNSG
+1834 
-1846 EEYIAFYP
+1846 
-1854 EQPKRTDNNNPT
+1854 
-1866 SNPDFRYSL
+1866 SNPDIRYSL

-1896 LSLNEM
+1896 LSDKEKTK
-1902 NMLAHKIIKQKYGN
+1902 LAIRIIKDKFAGR
-1916 KVVGIDNRVYV
+1916 VVGLDNRVFV
-1927 NGNSAEEYVYFKRG
+1927 NGRGAAEYGHPSKNIDSDIRN
-1941 TPKEVIEA
+1941 A
-1949 KARASTE
+1949 KMRASTE
-1956 LDNLIDVGTNFRT
+1956 LDNLIDAGTNFRT
-1969 AEDGADGHVHP
+1969 EPDGRDGHVHP
-1980 DAPGGFSYFDTIF
+1980 NAVGDFQYFDTVF
-1993 KVGPEYYKGVVNVK
+1993 KVGQEYYQGGINIEHTS
-2007 NNGRGKLF
+2007 RGLLF
-2015 WGVTKTENITQDI
+2015 KDITKIENITQDI
-2028 YASYGKNPTS
+2028 SSSYGTNPKS

-2125 ELAAEGTYSYQS
+2125 ELAADGTYSYQS

-2336 AAVNFVSGG
+2336 AAVNFVSRG

-2372 KIEEAAMGGGK
+2372 KIEEVAMGGGK

-2494 NKAIAKIIEGILPF
+2494 NKAIARIIEGILPF

-2846 NDEQKVDAIAN
+2846 NDEQKADAIAN

>member
-1 MSSVEERVAQ
+1 MASIEERAAQ
-11 LRKELQGKVQGS
+11 LRKRLQGD
-23 TSNDSGIKQLREKL
+23 TSDTNSVSSRASQLRERL
-37 SQNPNEPIRRTYT
+37 SQASDEPIRRTYT
-50 PASNYVAE
+50 PASNYVE
-58 SGTLAK
+58 QSTSS
-64 SATSIVPVIERQEAY
+64 SAVQRSSAY
-79 KPSNL
+79 DPSNL

-112 LNRGTDAAA
+112 LNLGTDAAA

-263 TDEDTMQMA
+263 TDEDTMQMT

-289 GTYRDVNPWFAVNFG
+289 GTYRDVNPWFAVSFG

-366 NAVEDADSIVGAMLR
+366 NVVEDADSIVGAMLR

-400 IGNAFRGSENYL
+400 IGNTFRGSENYL

-440 YAAADPILGKFLT
+440 YAAADPILSKFLT

-487 LSAGISGFVPM
+487 LSAGISGFFPM

-546 VAEAITESW
+546 VAEAMTESW

-567 FARLVNRIVKNPVG
+567 FARLVNRIVKNPVA

-636 IFTGWL
+636 IFAEWL

-686 LQAEQNARQEAQNME
+686 LQAEQNARQEAPT
-701 QNVQQNTAQNVQQ
+701 QQTTAQNAQQ
-714 MQKKTAE
+714 E
-721 QPTAQ
+721 QTTAQ
-726 NVQQNTAEQQ
+726 TEDAMDRELNGKGRVPYESLSEDALNAWDNHSDVSMD
-736 RAENTQ
+736 AENRVYKVDPAQHISRRTSENVSDRNMNAFQFDHPELQVYYRQAAQALSADAAMSLDAPVTQ
-742 QERPAANN
+742 KTKRGNAGKQTIREIMATPSLREGMDMGLSRSDIIRAAENLAADHGQENNAAAKRLEIVLDKML
-750 TEAEITNRNR
+750 TEGYQTASGETVAPNEAYMKAKKEIPGFTEQVREELPMPDMDGVSNVYSSTNRNR

-782 GAKALTDAY
+782 GTKALTDAY
-791 DRATARQIS
+791 DRATAQQIS

-811 YNAALENKEIPSE
+811 YNAALENTDIPNE
-824 NLPAHMRMAAKY
+824 NLPAHMRMAAEY

-842 ARAAQAKYFGESAM
+842 RRAKQAKYFGKDAM
-856 LVRDKAFKKAHLSS
+856 LVRDEAFKKAHLSS
-870 RTAMRLDALAKVL
+870 RMAMRLDALAKVL
-883 GVKISFAEEVNNGL
+883 GVRIRFAEEVNNGL
-897 SNAAYGDGEM
+897 SNAAYGDGEI
-907 VIALDTQDPLSTAV
+907 VIALDTQDPLNTVA

-944 QTNLSTDRYLRSILE
+944 QANLSTDRYLRSILE

-982 RIMND
+982 RIMKD

-1005 RDLLQDIVNAVRRV
+1005 RDLLLDIVNAVRRA
-1019 LNQQNLKLSREQ
+1019 LNHQDLKLSREQ

-1058 QTAEQNK
+1058 KTAEQNK

-1074 RYSINPN
+1074 VLKDGVKYSKKLSFAEQVDAVLHGEFDRYTDVYVMDTPSILQAFGLKEYPMLISQKHL
-1081 YRNDILSWYN
+1081 RDINHPKSNKNSHWHGLSESIIQ
-1091 NGKPKGE
+1091 KIPS
-1098 TFELGST
+1098 F
-1105 GPVLQ
+1105 
-1110 GLGAIESDIYMTGD
+1110 IESPAIVMESATKSGDIVVVSSELASDGLP
-1124 KIRTILD
+1124 IVI
-1131 QHKEMSIA
+1131 SIHPDGSGRYNRA
-1139 EISRIPEILEDPVL
+1139 EIASNFVT
-1153 ILKSKGTGKNGDNSR
+1153 SVYGKNGFAAYINAAIADNR
-1168 MVVYGSIK
+1168 IRY
-1176 AKNGQP
+1176 
-1182 ILSVLDLRPRE
+1182 
-1193 NGFLLNDMQKVNSAY
+1193 
-1208 TKNNP
+1208 NN
-1213 IGFISNSEVLYADKK
+1213 KK
-1228 RTIPLLRQFGLTI
+1228 RTQSLFANARLQLPGSLLKDGFFND
-1241 TSRRLLQSGSIGSIS
+1241 SIS
-1256 YDGDI
+1256 TDQEN
-1261 VNLSGEPFLSV
+1261 VNRKFSPK
-1272 VDTSSGNDTEFYD
+1272 N
-1285 DQHKYSMKVTD
+1285 
-1296 KKTLDFLN
+1296 
-1304 NQKTITTYKTMQYVD
+1304 
-1319 GKLYPPM
+1319 
-1326 AARINGQYEDAST
+1326 
-1339 LGQWEQAVEHPEFIR
+1339 
-1354 DGNKFKLDKG
+1354 DGN
-1364 KGQGSLTAAYNPYMH
+1364 
-1379 SSNLVIND
+1379 
-1387 QFTGAYTRDNL
+1387 
-1398 VTVECEVPVSEAT
+1398 
-1411 SGYKADG
+1411 
-1418 AKDNVGWHAWHTG
+1418 
-1431 TVAGQI
+1431 
-1437 RKETGVERQVFLSR
+1437 ER
-1451 WIKPVRIIPDAEV
+1451 
-1464 AKMYKT
+1464 T
-1470 LLKGTQIKVPDNV
+1470 
-1483 VTPSLLSELKKAGV
+1483 
-1497 PIEESGRIRYS
+1497 RYS
-1508 LKEDIEKQINSAGL
+1508 LKEYSEEEKKQHVKDAVSFFGKTYKWAETGYITTDGSRLDFSGKHEGGPGGYRTVDHRDIRDALGDD
-1522 YLQNK
+1522 YGG
-1527 DNNKN
+1527 D
-1532 NLRIR
+1532 
-1537 AYLSEAYPD
+1537 D
-1546 YSIGFQNDKN
+1546 YSGGMVQFMSEGNIRIMPESGGINLSVMPTKAQMETLSGFISSQRGEVILDLDTPDGQTVFSTEYPRGTHANK
-1556 TGRVS
+1556 
-1561 VLSVADRK
+1561 VLSDIR
-1569 TAQDA
+1569 
-1574 FARSAAETA
+1574 
-1583 HRMKEV
+1583 
-1589 NEKKRF
+1589 
-1595 YDRVKTPSGIERLR
+1595 
-1609 LSLMKR
+1609 
-1615 LERDGYTSAYIET
+1615 GYF
-1628 SKSSV
+1628 
-1633 HSISSY
+1633 
-1639 IYAVSED
+1639 ED
-1646 GNPVTIKISDHNTMG
+1646 
-1661 QKLGNNT
+1661 
-1668 DAFIDL
+1668 
-1674 RDMRNIDHV
+1674 
-1683 YKEIQAIFERNGV
+1683 
-1696 LQSADNAGKYSLKAG
+1696 G
-1711 TKPQENVKRKF
+1711 TKP
-1722 SLKTDSEGR
+1722 
-1731 KLSEQQEEY
+1731 Y
-1740 FKDSKVRDED
+1740 
-1750 GNLLVVYHGTDAD
+1750 
-1763 FTVFDRSKSRANMD
+1763 
-1777 IQGNFFSPWEID
+1777 
-1789 AKGYGSKV
+1789 V
-1797 SAYYLNITNP
+1797 SDL
-1807 ANEGTAYKALNR
+1807 
-1819 FKGQNEAGV
+1819 
-1828 KAREYL
+1828 AR
-1834 ISLGYDGVNNSG
+1834 
-1846 EEYIAFYP
+1846 
-1854 EQPKRTDNNNPT
+1854 
-1866 SNPDFRYSL
+1866 FRYSL

-1881 KRFVDV
+1881 KRFVEV

-1896 LSLNEM
+1896 LSLQEM
-1902 NMLAHKIIKQKYGN
+1902 NSLATKIIKQKYGN
-1916 KVVGIDNRVYV
+1916 KVVGIDNRTFV
-1927 NGNSAEEYVYFKRG
+1927 NGKSADEYVYYKRG
-1941 TPKEVIEA
+1941 TPKKVIEA

-1956 LDNLIDVGTNFRT
+1956 LDNLIDAGTNFRT

-1980 DAPGGFSYFDTIF
+1980 DVVDGFSYFDTIF
-1993 KVGPEYYKGVVNVK
+1993 KVGPEYYKGVINIK
-2007 NNGRGKLF
+2007 NIEKGKLF

-2028 YASYGKNPTS
+2028 GASYGKNPTS
-2038 TFLRDASMETVT
+2038 TFLRDVSMETVT

-2058 KKSKEEIP
+2058 EKSKEEIP

-2185 HSANS
+2185 HAANS

-2336 AAVNFVSGG
+2336 AAVNFVSRG
-2345 QLQRTKGLIGFSSN
+2345 QLQRTKRLIGFSSN

-2429 ANALAQYCKANHITA
+2429 TNALAQYCKANHITA

-2450 GTAMKNA
+2450 GAAIKNA

-2494 NKAIAKIIEGILPF
+2494 NKAIAKITEGILPF

-2594 TYSLELLDGTS
+2594 TYSLELPDGTS
-2605 ITLDWLAPECM
+2605 VTLDWLAPECM

-2629 DNQGNLT
+2629 DNQGDLT
-2636 MADMLRAITQVSE
+2636 MADMLSAITQVSE

-2691 QGLPTVLGQVERTFE
+2691 QGLPTLLGQVERTFE

-2759 TRALNNF
+2759 IRALNNF

-2857 AYKLANQIAKTKIS
+2857 AYKLSNQIAKTKIS

-2944 ESLGVGKEIRHLN
+2944 ESFGVGKEIRHLN

>member
-1 MSSVEERVAQ
+1 MATLQERLDKFKNGNVNIQQSAATEKDLLQERLDNFKNRAGNVQSSP
-11 LRKELQGKVQGS
+11 K
-23 TSNDSGIKQLREKL
+23 
-37 SQNPNEPIRRTYT
+37 TYT
-50 PASNYVAE
+50 PASNHVAE
-58 SGTLAK
+58 SGTLTK

-263 TDEDTMQMA
+263 TDEDTMQMT

-289 GTYRDVNPWFAVNFG
+289 GTYRDVNPWFAVSFG

-366 NAVEDADSIVGAMLR
+366 NTVEDADSIVGAMLR

-622 YLAQGDSSGEAWRK
+622 YLSQGDSSGEAWRK
-636 IFTGWL
+636 IFAGWL

-686 LQAEQNARQEAQNME
+686 LQAEQNARQEAQNVE
-701 QNVQQNTAQNVQQ
+701 QNAQQNTAQNVQQ
-714 MQKKTAE
+714 MQKKTAA
-721 QPTAQ
+721 QPTTQ

-750 TEAEITNRNR
+750 TEAQITNRNR

-774 AATVLGES
+774 AATVFGES

-811 YNAALENKEIPSE
+811 YNAALENKDIPNE
-824 NLPAHMRMAAKY
+824 NLPAHMRMAAEY

-856 LVRDKAFKKAHLSS
+856 LVRDKAFKKAHLSG

-883 GVKISFAEEVNNGL
+883 GVKIRFAEEVNNGL

-907 VIALDTQDPLSTAV
+907 VIALDTQDPLNTAV

-1065 NAATTGGEV
+1065 NAASTGGEV
-1074 RYSINPN
+1074 QS
-1081 YRNDILSWYN
+1081 
-1091 NGKPKGE
+1091 GVK
-1098 TFELGST
+1098 
-1105 GPVLQ
+1105 
-1110 GLGAIESDIYMTGD
+1110 
-1124 KIRTILD
+1124 
-1131 QHKEMSIA
+1131 MS
-1139 EISRIPEILEDPVL
+1139 L
-1153 ILKSKGTGKNGDNSR
+1153 KGTNRYGIE
-1168 MVVYGSIK
+1168 VYETDASIK
-1176 AKNGQP
+1176 ALPKKER
-1182 ILSVLDLRPRE
+1182 IAVYLDLMRNMYSGRTARFVRNGHTYYAVFDQSSLRKPVYGDNRSSRRGVTALINAGASGDIFDLVE
-1193 NGFLLNDMQKVNSAY
+1193 NSTYNGSAVNTKDHTNADYFDYFVKTVQIDGQVFDLFADVEKSYGADGGY
-1208 TKNNP
+1208 TYTVALKNNKKIEATP
-1213 IGFISNSEVLYADKK
+1213 HSELPFQEPVKNAGPASDN
-1228 RTIPLLRQFGLTI
+1228 
-1241 TSRRLLQSGSIGSIS
+1241 SIS
-1256 YDGDI
+1256 
-1261 VNLSGEPFLSV
+1261 
-1272 VDTSSGNDTEFYD
+1272 
-1285 DQHKYSMKVTD
+1285 TD
-1296 KKTLDFLN
+1296 
-1304 NQKTITTYKTMQYVD
+1304 
-1319 GKLYPPM
+1319 
-1326 AARINGQYEDAST
+1326 
-1339 LGQWEQAVEHPEFIR
+1339 
-1354 DGNKFKLDKG
+1354 
-1364 KGQGSLTAAYNPYMH
+1364 
-1379 SSNLVIND
+1379 
-1387 QFTGAYTRDNL
+1387 
-1398 VTVECEVPVSEAT
+1398 
-1411 SGYKADG
+1411 
-1418 AKDNVGWHAWHTG
+1418 
-1431 TVAGQI
+1431 
-1437 RKETGVERQVFLSR
+1437 
-1451 WIKPVRIIPDAEV
+1451 
-1464 AKMYKT
+1464 
-1470 LLKGTQIKVPDNV
+1470 
-1483 VTPSLLSELKKAGV
+1483 
-1497 PIEESGRIRYS
+1497 
-1508 LKEDIEKQINSAGL
+1508 
-1522 YLQNK
+1522 
-1527 DNNKN
+1527 
-1532 NLRIR
+1532 
-1537 AYLSEAYPD
+1537 
-1546 YSIGFQNDKN
+1546 
-1556 TGRVS
+1556 
-1561 VLSVADRK
+1561 
-1569 TAQDA
+1569 
-1574 FARSAAETA
+1574 
-1583 HRMKEV
+1583 
-1589 NEKKRF
+1589 
-1595 YDRVKTPSGIERLR
+1595 
-1609 LSLMKR
+1609 
-1615 LERDGYTSAYIET
+1615 
-1628 SKSSV
+1628 
-1633 HSISSY
+1633 
-1639 IYAVSED
+1639 
-1646 GNPVTIKISDHNTMG
+1646 
-1661 QKLGNNT
+1661 
-1668 DAFIDL
+1668 
-1674 RDMRNIDHV
+1674 
-1683 YKEIQAIFERNGV
+1683 
-1696 LQSADNAGKYSLKAG
+1696 
-1711 TKPQENVKRKF
+1711 QENVKRKF
-1722 SLKTDSEGR
+1722 SLKEDSEGNTLTEGQR
-1731 KLSEQQEEY
+1731 EY
-1740 FKDSKVRDED
+1740 FKDSKAVDAK
-1750 GNLLVVYHGTDAD
+1750 GNLLVMHHISGASNISVFQSGNSAGLIYFAPDRESAAKAARGKKTDY
-1763 FTVFDRSKSRANMD
+1763 
-1777 IQGNFFSPWEID
+1777 EC
-1789 AKGYGSKV
+1789 
-1797 SAYYLNITNP
+1797 YLNVTNP
-1807 ANEGTAYKALNR
+1807 VNTEATPLHWYEAEDSLRVAEWKRQGHDGVYV
-1819 FKGQNEAGV
+1819 QDEAGV
-1828 KAREYL
+1828 
-1834 ISLGYDGVNNSG
+1834 SLAVFS
-1846 EEYIAFYP
+1846 P
-1854 EQPKRTDNNNPT
+1854 EQIKRVSNQNPT
-1866 SNPDFRYSL
+1866 NDPDIRYSLKEYTDEEKKQHVKDAAAYFGRTYKWAETGYITTDGSRLDFSGKHEGGPGGYRTVDHRDIRDALGDDYGGDDYSGGMVQFMSEGNIRIMPESGGINLSVMPTKAQMETLSGFISSQRGEVILDLDTPDGQTVFSTEYPRGTHANKVLSDIRAYFEDGTKPYVSDLARFRYSL

-1896 LSLNEM
+1896 LSLREM
-1902 NMLAHKIIKQKYGN
+1902 GKQATRVIKERFAG
-1916 KVVGIDNRVYV
+1916 KVIGIDNRTFV
-1927 NGNSAEEYVYFKRG
+1927 NGRSATEYGFPAKRLDSD
-1941 TPKEVIEA
+1941 THEA
-1949 KARASTE
+1949 KMRASTE
-1956 LDNLIDVGTNFRT
+1956 LDNLIDAGTNFRT
-1969 AEDGADGHVHP
+1969 EPDGRDGHVHQNAVG
-1980 DAPGGFSYFDTIF
+1980 DFRYFDTIF
-1993 KVGPEYYKGVVNVK
+1993 KVGNEYYSGVINIEPIA
-2007 NNGRGKLF
+2007 RGLLLKD
-2015 WGVTKTENITQDI
+2015 VTKVENITQDI
-2028 YASYGKNPTS
+2028 RSSYGTNPKS

-2170 EVSKANTAMG
+2170 EVSKANTAVG

-2336 AAVNFVSGG
+2336 AAVNFVSRG

-2372 KIEEAAMGGGK
+2372 KIEEVAMGGGK

-2484 RVGFRTETTV
+2484 RVGFRKETTV

-2594 TYSLELLDGTS
+2594 TYSLELPDGTS

-2636 MADMLRAITQVSE
+2636 MADMLSAITQVSE

-2691 QGLPTVLGQVERTFE
+2691 QGLPTVLGQAERTFE

>member
-1 MSSVEERVAQ
+1 MATLQERLDKFKNGNVNIQQSAATEKDLLQERLDNFKNRAGNVQSSP
-11 LRKELQGKVQGS
+11 K
-23 TSNDSGIKQLREKL
+23 
-37 SQNPNEPIRRTYT
+37 TYT
-50 PASNYVAE
+50 PASNHVAE
-58 SGTLAK
+58 SGTSAK
-64 SATSIVPVIERQEAY
+64 SATSIVPVIDRQEAY

-263 TDEDTMQMA
+263 IDEDTMQMA

-366 NAVEDADSIVGAMLR
+366 NTVEDADSIIGAMLR

-622 YLAQGDSSGEAWRK
+622 YLSQGDSSGEAWRK
-636 IFTGWL
+636 IFAGWL

-686 LQAEQNARQEAQNME
+686 LQAEQNARQEAQNVE
-701 QNVQQNTAQNVQQ
+701 QNAQQNTAQNVQQ

-750 TEAEITNRNR
+750 TEAQITNRNR

-774 AATVLGES
+774 AATVFGES

-811 YNAALENKEIPSE
+811 YNAALENKDIPSE
-824 NLPAHMRMAAKY
+824 NLPAHMRMAAEY

-883 GVKISFAEEVNNGL
+883 GVKIRFAEEVNNGL

-907 VIALDTQDPLSTAV
+907 VIALDTQDPLNTAV

-1058 QTAEQNK
+1058 QTAEQIK
-1065 NAATTGGEV
+1065 
-1074 RYSINPN
+1074 
-1081 YRNDILSWYN
+1081 
-1091 NGKPKGE
+1091 
-1098 TFELGST
+1098 
-1105 GPVLQ
+1105 
-1110 GLGAIESDIYMTGD
+1110 
-1124 KIRTILD
+1124 RT
-1131 QHKEMSIA
+1131 
-1139 EISRIPEILEDPVL
+1139 
-1153 ILKSKGTGKNGDNSR
+1153 DNS
-1168 MVVYGSIK
+1168 
-1176 AKNGQP
+1176 
-1182 ILSVLDLRPRE
+1182 
-1193 NGFLLNDMQKVNSAY
+1193 
-1208 TKNNP
+1208 NP
-1213 IGFISNSEVLYADKK
+1213 TSN
-1228 RTIPLLRQFGLTI
+1228 
-1241 TSRRLLQSGSIGSIS
+1241 
-1256 YDGDI
+1256 
-1261 VNLSGEPFLSV
+1261 
-1272 VDTSSGNDTEFYD
+1272 
-1285 DQHKYSMKVTD
+1285 
-1296 KKTLDFLN
+1296 
-1304 NQKTITTYKTMQYVD
+1304 
-1319 GKLYPPM
+1319 
-1326 AARINGQYEDAST
+1326 
-1339 LGQWEQAVEHPEFIR
+1339 
-1354 DGNKFKLDKG
+1354 
-1364 KGQGSLTAAYNPYMH
+1364 
-1379 SSNLVIND
+1379 
-1387 QFTGAYTRDNL
+1387 
-1398 VTVECEVPVSEAT
+1398 
-1411 SGYKADG
+1411 
-1418 AKDNVGWHAWHTG
+1418 
-1431 TVAGQI
+1431 
-1437 RKETGVERQVFLSR
+1437 
-1451 WIKPVRIIPDAEV
+1451 PD
-1464 AKMYKT
+1464 
-1470 LLKGTQIKVPDNV
+1470 
-1483 VTPSLLSELKKAGV
+1483 
-1497 PIEESGRIRYS
+1497 IRYS

-1711 TKPQENVKRKF
+1711 TKPYVSDLARFRYSLKQFENVNIEYDAESESAYPGKF
-1722 SLKTDSEGR
+1722 SMKTWNESEYA
-1731 KLSEQQEEY
+1731 KDKAAAAHALSEALNVSLQTAQKYIDNVNSVAKMIADDRVRLDYESSPGQSSFVSNTEYGGSIDFSTICKKRRLVTGTFEAIQNALPNTALSADDILTIRNMMKERGYEVNCGLCYVEGSRTNMGQYTKEFLDEYAKTNPKYLPNMAEMNTATGQEKIRIEHPEVYKAYEQYMNKLAQRKPKLYQMATEY
-1740 FKDSKVRDED
+1740 QGEILNKFRNAKNISEKNKNGGMRLQSFSDFEIIHLIDCMQVIMDMSRVGLAGQAYTKVSDFAWALGDTGMKINLSLISKGVDSR
-1750 GNLLVVYHGTDAD
+1750 GNLILDEVEGMKRSDAEALRNRYPENVGTIVVVFTDRQLAAAMKDPFIDFIIPFHRSQTNKSQYDAMGLPENTKD
-1763 FTVFDRSKSRANMD
+1763 FTA
-1777 IQGNFFSPWEID
+1777 W
-1789 AKGYGSKV
+1789 
-1797 SAYYLNITNP
+1797 
-1807 ANEGTAYKALNR
+1807 
-1819 FKGQNEAGV
+1819 QNEAYITPVLNKNG
-1828 KAREYL
+1828 KKQRPANYMPNEYWDFSKSGKENAEAYLKMCAENNRRPKFHYILDENADGSYSLKKDGSTDGYWKLL
-1834 ISLGYDGVNNSG
+1834 IDFKMYDNDGKGAPQHPVVPNFNMD
-1846 EEYIAFYP
+1846 EAERMLKEYKGGHSKFPAA
-1854 EQPKRTDNNNPT
+1854 KDVVD
-1866 SNPDFRYSL
+1866 DFVSQYKSQHAGIRYSL

-1956 LDNLIDVGTNFRT
+1956 LDNLIDAGTNFRT

-2113 KATPEVMVPSIQ
+2113 KTTPEVMVPSIQ
-2125 ELAAEGTYSYQS
+2125 ELAADGTYSYQS

-2429 ANALAQYCKANHITA
+2429 ANALAQYCKANHIAA

-2450 GTAMKNA
+2450 GTAIKNA

-2594 TYSLELLDGTS
+2594 TYSLELPDGTS

-2636 MADMLRAITQVSE
+2636 MADMLSAITQVSE

-2706 DQRYTT
+2706 NQRYTT

-2726 AFGKASARIPGV
+2726 AFGKAGARIPGV

-2766 LNPAYTSKISTSDA
+2766 LNPAYTSKITTSDA

>member
-1 MSSVEERVAQ
+1 MATLQERLDKFKNGNVNIQQSAATEKDLLQERLDNFKNRAGNVQSSP
-11 LRKELQGKVQGS
+11 K
-23 TSNDSGIKQLREKL
+23 
-37 SQNPNEPIRRTYT
+37 TYT
-50 PASNYVAE
+50 PASNHVAE
-58 SGTLAK
+58 SGTLTK

-263 TDEDTMQMA
+263 TDEDTMQMT

-289 GTYRDVNPWFAVNFG
+289 GTYRDVNPWFAVSFG

-366 NAVEDADSIVGAMLR
+366 NTVEDADSIVGAMLR

-622 YLAQGDSSGEAWRK
+622 YLSQGDSSGEAWRK
-636 IFTGWL
+636 IFAGWL

-686 LQAEQNARQEAQNME
+686 LQAEQNARQEAQNVE
-701 QNVQQNTAQNVQQ
+701 QNAQQNTAQNVQQ
-714 MQKKTAE
+714 MQKKTAA
-721 QPTAQ
+721 QPTTQ

-750 TEAEITNRNR
+750 TEAQITNRNR

-811 YNAALENKEIPSE
+811 YNAALENKDIPNE
-824 NLPAHMRMAAKY
+824 NLPAHMRMAAEY

-883 GVKISFAEEVNNGL
+883 GVKIRFAEEVNNGL

-907 VIALDTQDPLSTAV
+907 VIALDTQDPLNTAV

-1065 NAATTGGEV
+1065 NAASTGGEV
-1074 RYSINPN
+1074 QS
-1081 YRNDILSWYN
+1081 
-1091 NGKPKGE
+1091 GVK
-1098 TFELGST
+1098 
-1105 GPVLQ
+1105 
-1110 GLGAIESDIYMTGD
+1110 
-1124 KIRTILD
+1124 
-1131 QHKEMSIA
+1131 MS
-1139 EISRIPEILEDPVL
+1139 L
-1153 ILKSKGTGKNGDNSR
+1153 KGTNRYGIE
-1168 MVVYGSIK
+1168 VYETDASIK
-1176 AKNGQP
+1176 ALPKKER
-1182 ILSVLDLRPRE
+1182 IAVYLDLMRNMYSGRTARFVRNGHTYYAVFDQSSLRKPVYGDNRSSRRGVTALINAGASGDIFDLVE
-1193 NGFLLNDMQKVNSAY
+1193 NSTYNGSAVNTKDHTNADYFDYFVKTVQIDGQVFDLFADVEKSYGADGGY
-1208 TKNNP
+1208 TYTVALKNNKKIEATP
-1213 IGFISNSEVLYADKK
+1213 HSELPFQEPVKNAGPASDN
-1228 RTIPLLRQFGLTI
+1228 
-1241 TSRRLLQSGSIGSIS
+1241 SIS
-1256 YDGDI
+1256 
-1261 VNLSGEPFLSV
+1261 
-1272 VDTSSGNDTEFYD
+1272 
-1285 DQHKYSMKVTD
+1285 TD
-1296 KKTLDFLN
+1296 
-1304 NQKTITTYKTMQYVD
+1304 
-1319 GKLYPPM
+1319 
-1326 AARINGQYEDAST
+1326 
-1339 LGQWEQAVEHPEFIR
+1339 
-1354 DGNKFKLDKG
+1354 
-1364 KGQGSLTAAYNPYMH
+1364 
-1379 SSNLVIND
+1379 
-1387 QFTGAYTRDNL
+1387 
-1398 VTVECEVPVSEAT
+1398 
-1411 SGYKADG
+1411 
-1418 AKDNVGWHAWHTG
+1418 
-1431 TVAGQI
+1431 
-1437 RKETGVERQVFLSR
+1437 
-1451 WIKPVRIIPDAEV
+1451 
-1464 AKMYKT
+1464 
-1470 LLKGTQIKVPDNV
+1470 
-1483 VTPSLLSELKKAGV
+1483 
-1497 PIEESGRIRYS
+1497 
-1508 LKEDIEKQINSAGL
+1508 
-1522 YLQNK
+1522 
-1527 DNNKN
+1527 
-1532 NLRIR
+1532 
-1537 AYLSEAYPD
+1537 
-1546 YSIGFQNDKN
+1546 
-1556 TGRVS
+1556 
-1561 VLSVADRK
+1561 
-1569 TAQDA
+1569 
-1574 FARSAAETA
+1574 
-1583 HRMKEV
+1583 
-1589 NEKKRF
+1589 
-1595 YDRVKTPSGIERLR
+1595 
-1609 LSLMKR
+1609 
-1615 LERDGYTSAYIET
+1615 
-1628 SKSSV
+1628 
-1633 HSISSY
+1633 
-1639 IYAVSED
+1639 
-1646 GNPVTIKISDHNTMG
+1646 
-1661 QKLGNNT
+1661 
-1668 DAFIDL
+1668 
-1674 RDMRNIDHV
+1674 
-1683 YKEIQAIFERNGV
+1683 
-1696 LQSADNAGKYSLKAG
+1696 
-1711 TKPQENVKRKF
+1711 QENVKRKF
-1722 SLKTDSEGR
+1722 SLKEDSEGNTLTEGQR
-1731 KLSEQQEEY
+1731 EY
-1740 FKDSKVRDED
+1740 FKDSKAVDAK
-1750 GNLLVVYHGTDAD
+1750 GNLLVMHHISGASNISVFQSGNSAGLIYFAPDRESAAKAARGKKTDY
-1763 FTVFDRSKSRANMD
+1763 
-1777 IQGNFFSPWEID
+1777 EC
-1789 AKGYGSKV
+1789 
-1797 SAYYLNITNP
+1797 YLNVTNP
-1807 ANEGTAYKALNR
+1807 VNTEATPLHWYEAEDSLRVAEWKRQGHDGVYV
-1819 FKGQNEAGV
+1819 QDEAGV
-1828 KAREYL
+1828 
-1834 ISLGYDGVNNSG
+1834 SLAVFS
-1846 EEYIAFYP
+1846 P
-1854 EQPKRTDNNNPT
+1854 EQIKRVSNQNPT
-1866 SNPDFRYSL
+1866 NDPDIRYSLKEYTDEEKKQHVKDAAAYFGRTYKWAETGYITTDGSRLDFSGKHEGGPGGYRTVDHRDIRDALGDDYGGDDYSGGMVQFMSEGNIRIMPESGGINLSVMPTKAQMETLSGFISSQRGEVILDLDTPDGQTVFSTEYPRGTHANKVLSDIRAYFEDGTKPYVSDLARFRYSL

-1896 LSLNEM
+1896 LSLREM
-1902 NMLAHKIIKQKYGN
+1902 GKQATRVIKERFAG
-1916 KVVGIDNRVYV
+1916 KVIGIDNRTFV
-1927 NGNSAEEYVYFKRG
+1927 NGRSATEYGFPAKRLDSD
-1941 TPKEVIEA
+1941 THEA
-1949 KARASTE
+1949 KMRASTE
-1956 LDNLIDVGTNFRT
+1956 LDNLIDAGTNFRT
-1969 AEDGADGHVHP
+1969 EPDGRDGHVHQNAVG
-1980 DAPGGFSYFDTIF
+1980 DFRYFDTIF
-1993 KVGPEYYKGVVNVK
+1993 KVGNEYYSGVINIEPIA
-2007 NNGRGKLF
+2007 RGLLLKD
-2015 WGVTKTENITQDI
+2015 VTKVENITQDI
-2028 YASYGKNPTS
+2028 RSSYGTNPKS

-2170 EVSKANTAMG
+2170 EVSKANTAVG

-2336 AAVNFVSGG
+2336 AAVNFVSRG

-2372 KIEEAAMGGGK
+2372 KIEEVAMGGGK

-2484 RVGFRTETTV
+2484 RVGFRKETTV

-2594 TYSLELLDGTS
+2594 TYSLELPDGTS

-2636 MADMLRAITQVSE
+2636 MADMLSAITQVSE

-2691 QGLPTVLGQVERTFE
+2691 QGLPTVLGQAERTFE

>member
-1 MSSVEERVAQ
+1 MATLQERLDSFKNGNVNIQQSAATEKDLLQERLDNFKNRAGNVQSSP
-11 LRKELQGKVQGS
+11 K
-23 TSNDSGIKQLREKL
+23 
-37 SQNPNEPIRRTYT
+37 TYT
-50 PASNYVAE
+50 PASNHVAE
-58 SGTLAK
+58 SGTSAK
-64 SATSIVPVIERQEAY
+64 SATSIVPVIDRQEAY

-112 LNRGTDAAA
+112 LNRSTDAAA

-157 ETVRQLNEQL
+157 ETMRQLNEQL

-366 NAVEDADSIVGAMLR
+366 NTVEDADSIVGAMLR

-521 SAIRENLK
+521 SAIRENLQ

-622 YLAQGDSSGEAWRK
+622 YLSQGDSSGEAWRK
-636 IFTGWL
+636 IFAGWL

-714 MQKKTAE
+714 EQQKAAA

-736 RAENTQ
+736 RTENTQ

-750 TEAEITNRNR
+750 TEAQITNRNR

-791 DRATARQIS
+791 DRATAQQIS

-811 YNAALENKEIPSE
+811 YNAALENKDIPSE
-824 NLPAHMRMAAKY
+824 NLPAHMRMAAEY

-842 ARAAQAKYFGESAM
+842 ARAAQAKYFGASAM

-870 RTAMRLDALAKVL
+870 RTGMRLDALAKVL
-883 GVKISFAEEVNNGL
+883 GVKIRFAEEVNNGL

-907 VIALDTQDPLSTAV
+907 VIALDTQDPLNTAV

-1031 KAEFQ
+1031 KSEFH

-1074 RYSINPN
+1074 
-1081 YRNDILSWYN
+1081 
-1091 NGKPKGE
+1091 
-1098 TFELGST
+1098 
-1105 GPVLQ
+1105 
-1110 GLGAIESDIYMTGD
+1110 
-1124 KIRTILD
+1124 
-1131 QHKEMSIA
+1131 
-1139 EISRIPEILEDPVL
+1139 
-1153 ILKSKGTGKNGDNSR
+1153 
-1168 MVVYGSIK
+1168 
-1176 AKNGQP
+1176 
-1182 ILSVLDLRPRE
+1182 
-1193 NGFLLNDMQKVNSAY
+1193 
-1208 TKNNP
+1208 
-1213 IGFISNSEVLYADKK
+1213 
-1228 RTIPLLRQFGLTI
+1228 
-1241 TSRRLLQSGSIGSIS
+1241 
-1256 YDGDI
+1256 
-1261 VNLSGEPFLSV
+1261 
-1272 VDTSSGNDTEFYD
+1272 
-1285 DQHKYSMKVTD
+1285 KYS
-1296 KKTLDFLN
+1296 
-1304 NQKTITTYKTMQYVD
+1304 
-1319 GKLYPPM
+1319 
-1326 AARINGQYEDAST
+1326 
-1339 LGQWEQAVEHPEFIR
+1339 
-1354 DGNKFKLDKG
+1354 
-1364 KGQGSLTAAYNPYMH
+1364 
-1379 SSNLVIND
+1379 
-1387 QFTGAYTRDNL
+1387 
-1398 VTVECEVPVSEAT
+1398 
-1411 SGYKADG
+1411 
-1418 AKDNVGWHAWHTG
+1418 AKS
-1431 TVAGQI
+1431 I
-1437 RKETGVERQVFLSR
+1437 EERRKETQ
-1451 WIKPVRIIPDAEV
+1451 AEV
-1464 AKMYKT
+1464 TAQYQQKVHDILNGTSQGNDALLVGYTPEIYHNLGMPDLPFVVGSGHVYSMAKTAAEAAAEGRSGANYHGLGESVVADIMEFVKEPIMVISAKDVNKT
-1470 LLKGTQIKVPDNV
+1470 TTPMRSTHSVVALIDVGTAKNSLVIPVAITAERTVNGVRMDVNAISSAYERNV
-1483 VTPSLLSELKKAGV
+1483 VPLVNEAIAQFNSGENSVFYVKKEAENLLGAGV
-1497 PIEESGRIRYS
+1497 QFP
-1508 LKEDIEKQINSAGL
+1508 
-1522 YLQNK
+1522 
-1527 DNNKN
+1527 
-1532 NLRIR
+1532 
-1537 AYLSEAYPD
+1537 
-1546 YSIGFQNDKN
+1546 
-1556 TGRVS
+1556 
-1561 VLSVADRK
+1561 
-1569 TAQDA
+1569 
-1574 FARSAAETA
+1574 
-1583 HRMKEV
+1583 
-1589 NEKKRF
+1589 
-1595 YDRVKTPSGIERLR
+1595 
-1609 LSLMKR
+1609 KR
-1615 LERDGYTSAYIET
+1615 LKDAASSDGI
-1628 SKSSV
+1628 V
-1633 HSISSY
+1633 
-1639 IYAVSED
+1639 
-1646 GNPVTIKISDHNTMG
+1646 
-1661 QKLGNNT
+1661 
-1668 DAFIDL
+1668 
-1674 RDMRNIDHV
+1674 
-1683 YKEIQAIFERNGV
+1683 
-1696 LQSADNAGKYSLKAG
+1696 
-1711 TKPQENVKRKF
+1711 RKF
-1722 SLKTDSEGR
+1722 
-1731 KLSEQQEEY
+1731 
-1740 FKDSKVRDED
+1740 DSKVNMSVQNLTQSQQFKRWFGDWQNHPDNASKVVNAD
-1750 GNLLVVYHGTDAD
+1750 GTPKIMYYGTSEQNGN
-1763 FTVFDRSKSRANMD
+1763 FTVFDESKAVKRGGLGFKALGK
-1777 IQGNFFSPWEID
+1777 GNYFTATPLTGNER
-1789 AKGYGSKV
+1789 YGSRVIEAYLSIQKPLIV
-1797 SAYYLNITNP
+1797 ESGVTFRDAAAEIIGESAHEMSYDELQ
-1807 ANEGTAYKALNR
+1807 AKMR
-1819 FKGQNEAGV
+1819 K
-1828 KAREYL
+1828 R
-1834 ISLGYDGVNNSG
+1834 GYDGVIQRNKSG
-1846 EEYIAFYP
+1846 DINIAVAFDSNQIKSAT
-1854 EQPKRTDNNNPT
+1854 ENLGTFEKD
-1866 SNPDFRYSL
+1866 NPDIRYSL

-1956 LDNLIDVGTNFRT
+1956 LDNLIDAGTNFRT

-2125 ELAAEGTYSYQS
+2125 ELAADGAYSYQS

-2336 AAVNFVSGG
+2336 AAVNFVSRG

-2372 KIEEAAMGGGK
+2372 KIEEVAMGGGK

-2429 ANALAQYCKANHITA
+2429 TNALAQYCKANHITA

-2450 GTAMKNA
+2450 GAAIKNA

-2594 TYSLELLDGTS
+2594 TYSLELPDGTS

-2636 MADMLRAITQVSE
+2636 MADMLSAITQVSE

-2766 LNPAYTSKISTSDA
+2766 LNPAYTSKITTSDA

-2832 LVTNLTKSDAYKKL
+2832 LVTNLTKSAAYKKL

>member
-1 MSSVEERVAQ
+1 MATLQERLDKFKNGNANIQQSAATEKDLLQERLDNFKNRAGNVQSSP
-11 LRKELQGKVQGS
+11 K
-23 TSNDSGIKQLREKL
+23 
-37 SQNPNEPIRRTYT
+37 TYT
-50 PASNYVAE
+50 PASNHVAE
-58 SGTLAK
+58 SGTSAK

-89 DELSVREDALQQL
+89 DELSAREDALQQL

-263 TDEDTMQMA
+263 TDEDTMQMT

-289 GTYRDVNPWFAVNFG
+289 GTYRDVNPWFAVSFG

-400 IGNAFRGSENYL
+400 IGNTFRGSENYL

-440 YAAADPILGKFLT
+440 YAAADPILSKFLT

-487 LSAGISGFVPM
+487 LSAGISGFFPM

-622 YLAQGDSSGEAWRK
+622 YLSQGDSSGEAWRK
-636 IFTGWL
+636 IFAGWL

-686 LQAEQNARQEAQNME
+686 LQAEQNARQEAQTVE

-714 MQKKTAE
+714 EQQKAAA

-750 TEAEITNRNR
+750 TEAQITNRNR

-811 YNAALENKEIPSE
+811 YNAALENKDIPNE
-824 NLPAHMRMAAKY
+824 NLPAHMRMAAEY

-883 GVKISFAEEVNNGL
+883 GVKIRFAEEVNNGL

-907 VIALDTQDPLSTAV
+907 VIALDTQDPLNTAV

-1065 NAATTGGEV
+1065 NAASTGGEV
-1074 RYSINPN
+1074 QS
-1081 YRNDILSWYN
+1081 
-1091 NGKPKGE
+1091 GVK
-1098 TFELGST
+1098 
-1105 GPVLQ
+1105 
-1110 GLGAIESDIYMTGD
+1110 
-1124 KIRTILD
+1124 
-1131 QHKEMSIA
+1131 MS
-1139 EISRIPEILEDPVL
+1139 L
-1153 ILKSKGTGKNGDNSR
+1153 KGTNRYGIE
-1168 MVVYGSIK
+1168 VYETDASIK
-1176 AKNGQP
+1176 ALPKKER
-1182 ILSVLDLRPRE
+1182 IAVYLDLMRNMYSGRTARFVRNRHTYYAVFDQSSLRKPVYGDNRSSRRGVTALINAGASGDIFDLVE
-1193 NGFLLNDMQKVNSAY
+1193 NSTYNGSAVNTKDHTNADYFDYFVKTVQIDGQVFDLFADVEKSYGADGGY
-1208 TKNNP
+1208 TYTVALKNNKKIEATP
-1213 IGFISNSEVLYADKK
+1213 HSELPFQEPVKNAGPASDN
-1228 RTIPLLRQFGLTI
+1228 
-1241 TSRRLLQSGSIGSIS
+1241 SIS
-1256 YDGDI
+1256 
-1261 VNLSGEPFLSV
+1261 
-1272 VDTSSGNDTEFYD
+1272 
-1285 DQHKYSMKVTD
+1285 TD
-1296 KKTLDFLN
+1296 
-1304 NQKTITTYKTMQYVD
+1304 
-1319 GKLYPPM
+1319 
-1326 AARINGQYEDAST
+1326 
-1339 LGQWEQAVEHPEFIR
+1339 
-1354 DGNKFKLDKG
+1354 
-1364 KGQGSLTAAYNPYMH
+1364 
-1379 SSNLVIND
+1379 
-1387 QFTGAYTRDNL
+1387 
-1398 VTVECEVPVSEAT
+1398 
-1411 SGYKADG
+1411 
-1418 AKDNVGWHAWHTG
+1418 
-1431 TVAGQI
+1431 
-1437 RKETGVERQVFLSR
+1437 
-1451 WIKPVRIIPDAEV
+1451 
-1464 AKMYKT
+1464 
-1470 LLKGTQIKVPDNV
+1470 
-1483 VTPSLLSELKKAGV
+1483 
-1497 PIEESGRIRYS
+1497 
-1508 LKEDIEKQINSAGL
+1508 
-1522 YLQNK
+1522 
-1527 DNNKN
+1527 
-1532 NLRIR
+1532 
-1537 AYLSEAYPD
+1537 
-1546 YSIGFQNDKN
+1546 
-1556 TGRVS
+1556 
-1561 VLSVADRK
+1561 
-1569 TAQDA
+1569 
-1574 FARSAAETA
+1574 
-1583 HRMKEV
+1583 
-1589 NEKKRF
+1589 
-1595 YDRVKTPSGIERLR
+1595 
-1609 LSLMKR
+1609 
-1615 LERDGYTSAYIET
+1615 
-1628 SKSSV
+1628 
-1633 HSISSY
+1633 
-1639 IYAVSED
+1639 
-1646 GNPVTIKISDHNTMG
+1646 
-1661 QKLGNNT
+1661 
-1668 DAFIDL
+1668 
-1674 RDMRNIDHV
+1674 
-1683 YKEIQAIFERNGV
+1683 
-1696 LQSADNAGKYSLKAG
+1696 
-1711 TKPQENVKRKF
+1711 QENVKRKF
-1722 SLKTDSEGR
+1722 SLKEDSEGNTLTEGQR
-1731 KLSEQQEEY
+1731 EY
-1740 FKDSKVRDED
+1740 FKDSKAVDAK
-1750 GNLLVVYHGTDAD
+1750 GNLLVMHHISGASNISVFQSGNSAGLIYFAPDRESAAKAARGKKTDY
-1763 FTVFDRSKSRANMD
+1763 
-1777 IQGNFFSPWEID
+1777 EC
-1789 AKGYGSKV
+1789 
-1797 SAYYLNITNP
+1797 YLNVTNP
-1807 ANEGTAYKALNR
+1807 VNTEATPLHWYEAEDSLRVAEWKRQGHDGVYV
-1819 FKGQNEAGV
+1819 QDEAGV
-1828 KAREYL
+1828 
-1834 ISLGYDGVNNSG
+1834 SLAVFS
-1846 EEYIAFYP
+1846 P
-1854 EQPKRTDNNNPT
+1854 EQIKRVSNQNPT
-1866 SNPDFRYSL
+1866 NDPDIRYSLKEYTDEEKKQHVKDAAAYFGRTYKWAETGYITTDGSRLDFSGKHEGGPGGYRTVDHRDIRDALGDDYGGDDYSGGMVQFMSEGNIRIMPESGGINLSVMPTKAQMETLSGFISSQRGEVILDLDTPDGQTVFSTEYPRGTHANKVLSDIRAYFEDGTKPYVSDLARFRYSL

-1896 LSLNEM
+1896 LSLREM
-1902 NMLAHKIIKQKYGN
+1902 GKQATRVIKERFAG
-1916 KVVGIDNRVYV
+1916 KVIGIDNRTFV
-1927 NGNSAEEYVYFKRG
+1927 NGRSATEYGFPAKRLDSD
-1941 TPKEVIEA
+1941 THEA
-1949 KARASTE
+1949 KMRASTE
-1956 LDNLIDVGTNFRT
+1956 LDNLIDAGTNFRT
-1969 AEDGADGHVHP
+1969 EPDGRDGHVHQNAVG
-1980 DAPGGFSYFDTIF
+1980 DFRYFDTIF
-1993 KVGPEYYKGVVNVK
+1993 KVGNEYYSGVINIEPIA
-2007 NNGRGKLF
+2007 RGLLLKD
-2015 WGVTKTENITQDI
+2015 VTKVENITQDI
-2028 YASYGKNPTS
+2028 RSSYGTNPKS

-2450 GTAMKNA
+2450 GTAIKNA

-2494 NKAIAKIIEGILPF
+2494 NKAISKITEGILPF

-2594 TYSLELLDGTS
+2594 TYSLELPDGTS

-2629 DNQGNLT
+2629 ENPGNLT
-2636 MADMLRAITQVSE
+2636 MADMLSAITKVSE

-2691 QGLPTVLGQVERTFE
+2691 QGLPTVLGQAERTFE

>member
-23 TSNDSGIKQLREKL
+23 TSDDGEIKQLREKL
-37 SQNPNEPIRRTYT
+37 SQNPNEPIRRNYT
-50 PASNYVAE
+50 PASNYVE
-58 SGTLAK
+58 QSTSS
-64 SATSIVPVIERQEAY
+64 SAVQRSSAY
-79 KPSNL
+79 DPSNL

-242 TRMGYQ
+242 TRMDYQ

-366 NAVEDADSIVGAMLR
+366 NTVEDADSIVGAMLR

-622 YLAQGDSSGEAWRK
+622 YLSQGDSSGEAWRK
-636 IFTGWL
+636 IFAGWL

-686 LQAEQNARQEAQNME
+686 LQAEQNARQEAQNVE
-701 QNVQQNTAQNVQQ
+701 QTAQQNTAQNVQQ
-714 MQKKTAE
+714 MQKKTAA

-750 TEAEITNRNR
+750 TEAQITNRNR

-791 DRATARQIS
+791 DRATAQQIS

-811 YNAALENKEIPSE
+811 YNAALENKDIPSE
-824 NLPAHMRMAAKY
+824 NLPAHMRMAAEY

-842 ARAAQAKYFGESAM
+842 ARAAQAKYFGASAM
-856 LVRDKAFKKAHLSS
+856 LVRDKAFKNAHLSS

-883 GVKISFAEEVNNGL
+883 GVKIRFAEEVNNGL

-907 VIALDTQDPLSTAV
+907 VIALDTQDPLNTAV

-982 RIMND
+982 RIMKD

-1065 NAATTGGEV
+1065 NAANEAEVKTKFSMKSYVEETKNLLALHNLTEKNLLDAAKLGGL
-1074 RYSINPN
+1074 PM
-1081 YRNDILSWYN
+1081 
-1091 NGKPKGE
+1091 P
-1098 TFELGST
+1098 
-1105 GPVLQ
+1105 
-1110 GLGAIESDIYMTGD
+1110 
-1124 KIRTILD
+1124 
-1131 QHKEMSIA
+1131 SIA
-1139 EISRIPEILEDPVL
+1139 IVKADAGHGEYGDISFVFSKDTIDPQR
-1153 ILKSKGTGKNGDNSR
+1153 SR
-1168 MVVYGSIK
+1168 ANKVYG
-1176 AKNGQP
+1176 
-1182 ILSVLDLRPRE
+1182 
-1193 NGFLLNDMQKVNSAY
+1193 
-1208 TKNNP
+1208 
-1213 IGFISNSEVLYADKK
+1213 
-1228 RTIPLLRQFGLTI
+1228 
-1241 TSRRLLQSGSIGSIS
+1241 
-1256 YDGDI
+1256 YDAWT
-1261 VNLSGEPFLSV
+1261 P
-1272 VDTSSGNDTEFYD
+1272 TAP
-1285 DQHKYSMKVTD
+1285 Q
-1296 KKTLDFLN
+1296 
-1304 NQKTITTYKTMQYVD
+1304 
-1319 GKLYPPM
+1319 
-1326 AARINGQYEDAST
+1326 
-1339 LGQWEQAVEHPEFIR
+1339 VE
-1354 DGNKFKLDKG
+1354 
-1364 KGQGSLTAAYNPYMH
+1364 Y
-1379 SSNLVIND
+1379 
-1387 QFTGAYTRDNL
+1387 
-1398 VTVECEVPVSEAT
+1398 
-1411 SGYKADG
+1411 
-1418 AKDNVGWHAWHTG
+1418 
-1431 TVAGQI
+1431 
-1437 RKETGVERQVFLSR
+1437 
-1451 WIKPVRIIPDAEV
+1451 
-1464 AKMYKT
+1464 
-1470 LLKGTQIKVPDNV
+1470 
-1483 VTPSLLSELKKAGV
+1483 
-1497 PIEESGRIRYS
+1497 
-1508 LKEDIEKQINSAGL
+1508 
-1522 YLQNK
+1522 
-1527 DNNKN
+1527 
-1532 NLRIR
+1532 
-1537 AYLSEAYPD
+1537 
-1546 YSIGFQNDKN
+1546 
-1556 TGRVS
+1556 
-1561 VLSVADRK
+1561 
-1569 TAQDA
+1569 
-1574 FARSAAETA
+1574 
-1583 HRMKEV
+1583 EV
-1589 NEKKRF
+1589 NEKAASKIRDLFNRMQRGKGRSFAEPLYSVANTLEDELNRKGGVEKVVAAMRDDTRVMNIYLEDTGRGAVDNVIKREVKRMDDNQQELASF
-1595 YDRVKTPSGIERLR
+1595 LIRELGDGVVNDFRPKGNESPIAARKLWYKEHGEALNTALQKYYEKLGLPAKDAADVVNAEPVAAKTRYLLDARKFLDGNTETVTEEVDRDATNKAIRDKVDKKEYDRWLDNLFDGIVKNEGIYNGKDYYTPSGNRRSFSATHYEITLENIVKA
-1609 LSLMKR
+1609 MKQG
-1615 LERDGYTSAYIET
+1615 DQKGTNTFFGGQAIWGVA
-1628 SKSSV
+1628 SKDYN
-1633 HSISSY
+1633 SISDIKKDSGRLQKMTEDEY
-1639 IYAVSED
+1639 SAIRQEYTERFAELANEIKDPSARNEFIASDDAATAIVDTLRTKHTEAAIDKELRTYHALQIKPDTAKKVFQLYKDISNMPTGYFEAKPQRAVGFDEVLAAVIP
-1646 GNPVTIKISDHNTMG
+1646 N
-1661 QKLGNNT
+1661 
-1668 DAFIDL
+1668 DASAE
-1674 RDMRNIDHV
+1674 V
-1683 YKEIQAIFERNGV
+1683 KEALE
-1696 LQSADNAGKYSLKAG
+1696 NAGVRMIEYASGDEKARLDAVNSVDG
-1711 TKPQENVKRKF
+1711 ARF
-1722 SLKTDSEGR
+1722 SLKRTSKMTLNEQLKMFYDGKMASSDAFYFGETPIKLKNAGFDVLPLAMTIRDFR
-1731 KLSEQQEEY
+1731 KSTKKKHNIPRRVL
-1740 FKDSKVRDED
+1740 KNLM
-1750 GNLLVVYHGTDAD
+1750 GNLASPLFSFGSGEKAGIVLDDIDGDGYKLLAALERGTNM
-1763 FTVFDRSKSRANMD
+1763 DRKPVNVINSLYGLEHPAEWLKNQIDSGSEFVLYDEKRANAFL
-1777 IQGNFFSPWEID
+1777 QT
-1789 AKGYGSKV
+1789 YG
-1797 SAYYLNITNP
+1797 
-1807 ANEGTAYKALNR
+1807 YKASVGDGIR
-1819 FKGQNEAGV
+1819 
-1828 KAREYL
+1828 
-1834 ISLGYDGVNNSG
+1834 SLD
-1846 EEYIAFYP
+1846 
-1854 EQPKRTDNNNPT
+1854 
-1866 SNPDFRYSL
+1866 
-1875 KQFDDG
+1875 
-1881 KRFVDV
+1881 
-1887 ETDQAQFDG
+1887 
-1896 LSLNEM
+1896 
-1902 NMLAHKIIKQKYGN
+1902 
-1916 KVVGIDNRVYV
+1916 
-1927 NGNSAEEYVYFKRG
+1927 
-1941 TPKEVIEA
+1941 
-1949 KARASTE
+1949 
-1956 LDNLIDVGTNFRT
+1956 
-1969 AEDGADGHVHP
+1969 
-1980 DAPGGFSYFDTIF
+1980 
-1993 KVGPEYYKGVVNVK
+1993 
-2007 NNGRGKLF
+2007 
-2015 WGVTKTENITQDI
+2015 
-2028 YASYGKNPTS
+2028 
-2038 TFLRDASMETVT
+2038 ETVT

-2058 KKSKEEIP
+2058 KNSKEEIP

-2336 AAVNFVSGG
+2336 AAVNFVSRG

-2494 NKAIAKIIEGILPF
+2494 NKAIAILTEGILPF

-2540 GKKTGA
+2540 GEKTGA

-2581 DKKKNFEDLTGHQ
+2581 DKKKNFEKLTGHQ
-2594 TYSLELLDGTS
+2594 TYSLELPDGTS
-2605 ITLDWLAPECM
+2605 IKLDWLAPECM
-2616 PFFIGVNLYEMMR
+2616 PFFIGVNLYETMR
-2629 DNQGNLT
+2629 DNQGDLT
-2636 MADMLRAITQVSE
+2636 MADMLSAITQVSE
-2649 PLMEL
+2649 PWMEL
-2654 SCLQSL
+2654 SCMQSL
-2660 NSVFEAVGSLNNS
+2660 NSAFEAVGSLFNS
-2673 GVAGLP
+2673 GVTGLP
-2679 KALINAATSYFT
+2679 KAVINAATSYFT
-2691 QGLPTVLGQVERTFE
+2691 QGLPTLLGQVERTLE
-2706 DQRYTT
+2706 EQRYTT
-2712 YTEKNAFLTGDMQY
+2712 YTEKNAFLTRNMQD

-2780 EKELLRLYEAT
+2780 EKELFRLYDVT
-2791 GDASVLPQRAPKY
+2791 GEEKVFPKRPDKY
-2804 FTVDSERKDL
+2804 FKANGEFKYL

-2832 LVTNLTKSDAYKKL
+2832 LVTNLTKSDAYKKMS
-2846 NDEQKVDAIAN
+2846 DEQKVDAIVN
-2857 AYKLANQIAKTKIS
+2857 AYTLANQIAKTKIS
-2871 SYKPEAWVQKAI
+2871 SYKPEAWVQNAI

-2891 KMEAFLIAKAKT
+2891 KMEAFLIAKVKT
-2903 ADLESIKDKNGDS
+2903 AGLESINDKNGKA
-2916 ITNSKG
+2916 IVNSKG

-2966 RIEKKNKK
+2966 RIEKKNNK